1 MSKFMKLRLNRILMC
16 KLKLN
21 KIILI
26 FLLSL
31 FYCQLFSQKALSL
44 NEVKN
49 EANRYFE
56 NGEFTKAYKPYTQ
69 LVANYPKE
77 PEYNYRLGVC
87 MIYCEPD
94 KKKCITYLKTA
105 SKNSEESPK
114 DVKFYLGKAY
124 HINYLFDEAIKCY
137 SEYKLIGTSVQQKK
151 LQVDQEIKACEN
163 GKRLLSNM
171 TDLVVQSKKQLNE
184 LDYFRSYDLKSIG
197 GKLLIKP
204 DEFKTSADKKKKEK
218 SILFLP
224 KGSNT
229 IYYSSYGDN
238 PLDGKDIYTSTKQ
251 ADNSFSKGE
260 KVSGINTEFDEDY
273 PFLHPDGKTLYF
285 ASKGFNSMGGYD
297 IFKSVYDEENKI
309 WGNPKN
315 MEFPINSPDDDF
327 LFVTDSAET
336 TAYFSTGRQSP
347 PGKIDVL
354 KINTKRRPLDVLV
367 IKGNLFK
374 ESKDQFLSGK
384 IFIKN
389 IETQDSIGTFKTSD
403 SGDYLFDL
411 PNGAKLLFTVETP
424 GLNTQSD
431 TVNLPLATTSKP
443 YRQTISYLE
452 DKLVITNFFDE
463 SSSDDNYIQYLK
475 VIEKKAK
482 LDVNESTKVFDELI
496 VNSSK
501 KEVKENSKVIETK
514 VDKKNIES
522 PSVSNRELVLM
533 NKQDTEEARKE
544 YKELKQDADEAKQ
557 IGNELIV
564 TAENL
569 ITKMNELITSDE
581 TIEDIEIRNDSIKIH
596 ETKRNDALKQ
606 KKMAN
611 KLLAYSEALTKD
623 SKIKEKEA
631 ELNEQY
637 TNELEKI
644 NTNNNNSEGIIKL
657 ENLQKE
663 ITKISKQE
671 KISENFYA
679 DVKDKIEE
687 KENSLS
693 SIEKINNLTKQN
705 LTDVK
710 QSILENESVLSK
722 TRKKSIKAELNKK
735 IEDLK
740 DEEIVLEKELSN
752 NEAEITK
759 LNTELV
765 DKRNELELSVKI
777 KSENIALTITTQP
790 VSDQAP
796 IVNNIKENQAVT
808 TQTVSDQT
816 PIVNNITDNQAVAT
830 QTISENITTNKENEK
845 EGNSIKEENKN
856 QEPIKEKEEIAINNK
871 QLENIPKNEKIE
883 EKTSQNSL
891 FITAKSNNTKEL
903 NKNLEDLTR
912 KLSIIDSD
920 NNNLNNYQNEK
931 AIQLKNDADKTLSE
945 SKFKQNILKDL
956 IIKSKATIDSLKSNP
971 NIELNYE
978 TNQDNIK
985 SLIAENKS
993 NEYETNEAKILNDEA
1008 DSLYRDNQVLKEDVK
1023 LESDSSALETLTK
1036 RIKENENEIIIK
1048 QNEAIAVLQKSNSEY
1063 QLIKSPDSTF
1073 SIINNIIQEINKNT
1087 NELLTLR
1094 ISAYQKQ
1101 IQANT
1106 EEINQLNLNIKN
1118 NEILINKKTNLKTKY
1133 ILINSKIDLINKQ
1146 IDEIKLN
1153 TSQETTLDS
1162 IFNIIKTQKIA
1173 ITELLNINDSIK
1185 ELNNTNIKITKNNIN
1200 KPNTEKK
1207 NKPVEKIKAKKES
1220 DEITIKSDKTA
1231 ITIKKLNEKDTTSEQ
1246 LIALFNSADN
1256 NNDVL
1261 NESGQTSINELNVL
1275 IAESIIL
1282 KKQLN
1287 SNSNKTLYNPREYLF
1302 KSDSLDLI
1310 FDSIIKLSNNLK
1322 VEAEEKDENEKQALI
1337 TKSNELDSLAS
1348 LIKVEATKYNDLAK
1362 DTLSSAIND
1371 SIQNKLEINKESQ
1384 IIAIINLINALNIQ
1398 FDISK
1403 NLIPYN
1409 LSSELNAQKE
1419 FAFNLNKE
1427 SKQIV
1432 ESLKN
1437 ITDNELKLKQLTLS
1451 SKLSNQAIIELN
1463 ELLPFIKKSIP
1474 NNNFA
1479 VNTQT
1484 IDALPKQETK
1494 KETKK
1499 EKIIQKKESITI
1511 EGLEIKNE
1519 AAYNN
1524 ENPIPLN
1531 AKLNDGLLYRVQIGA
1546 FKMLIKNN
1554 SFSGLSPINAEKT
1567 GNGYYRYTAGNYSEY
1582 NTANNVKNELRKIG
1596 YRDAY
1601 VVCYYNGKRVSRS
1614 ESLSISKTNENTDIV
1629 ANQTSSL
1636 IVNTPELN
1644 KINGLLFTIQIGL
1657 YNKQINGETIL
1668 NLKPIYSDMAPNGL
1682 YRYTAGIYNNID
1694 NILKDRKRVADE
1706 IGIKDAFIS
1715 AYLNGKRITFNE
1727 AKERQKND
1735 LNIKMEDEKPIEFS
1749 NQTQNNLSLN
1759 NESQTSISSVT
1770 NNIKPFTNNVTSYPN
1785 PTIENG
1791 VKLNEDGYSFKV
1803 QIGAFKKQ
1811 VPNEIVAKYL
1821 TIKIWPVE
1829 YKVINSLFIYNI
1841 GNFTEAKNAETLK
1854 NEAIRLGIADAF
1866 ITVYKD
1872 GKKVY
1877 GAEATNM
1884 MIR

>member
-1 MSKFMKLRLNRILMC
+1 MKLMLNNLLMY

-56 NGEFTKAYKPYTQ
+56 DGEFTKAYKPYTQ

-94 KKKCITYLKTA
+94 KKKCISYLKTA

-184 LDYFRSYDLKSIG
+184 QDYFRSYDLKSIG

-251 ADNSFSKGE
+251 ADNNYSKGE

-309 WGNPKN
+309 WGKPKN

-367 IKGNLFK
+367 IKGNFFK
-374 ESKDQFLSGK
+374 ESQDQFLNGK

-403 SGDYLFDL
+403 SGDYLIDL

-424 GLNTQSD
+424 GLKTQSD

-463 SSSDDNYIQYLK
+463 NSSDDNYIQYLK

-482 LDVNESTKVFDELI
+482 LDVNESTKVFDETI
-496 VNSSK
+496 VNNPK
-501 KEVKENSKVIETK
+501 KEVEENSKVIETK
-514 VDKKNIES
+514 IEKKKSEN
-522 PSVSNRELVLM
+522 PSVSNRELALLS
-533 NKQDTEEARKE
+533 KQDAEEARKE
-544 YKELKQDADEAKQ
+544 YKELKQDAEEAKQ

-564 TAENL
+564 TAEST
-569 ITKMNELITSDE
+569 ISKMNELIISDE
-581 TIEDIEIRNDSIKIH
+581 TIDDIEIRNDSIKLH
-596 ETKRNDALKQ
+596 ENKKNGALKQ
-606 KKMAN
+606 KEMAN
-611 KLLAYSEALTKD
+611 KLLTYSEALTKD

-637 TNELEKI
+637 SNELEKI
-644 NTNNNNSEGIIKL
+644 NTQNTDYILTKL

-663 ITKISKQE
+663 ISEISNKE
-671 KISENFYA
+671 KTSENFYA

-693 SIEKINNLTKQN
+693 SIEKINNLTEQN
-705 LTDVK
+705 LTEVK
-710 QSILENESVLSK
+710 QSIAENESVLSK
-722 TRKKSIKAELNKK
+722 TRKKSIKAELNQK

-740 DEEIVLEKELSN
+740 AEEIVLEKELSN

-777 KSENIALTITTQP
+777 KSENIALTITTQT

-796 IVNNIKENQAVT
+796 IVNNITDNQAVT

-816 PIVNNITDNQAVAT
+816 PIVNNLSDNQAVTT

-845 EGNSIKEENKN
+845 ENNSIKEENKN
-856 QEPIKEKEEIAINNK
+856 QEPIKEKEEISINNK

-883 EKTSQNSL
+883 EKTNQNSL
-891 FITAKSNNTKEL
+891 FITANSNNTKEL

-920 NNNLNNYQNEK
+920 NDNLTNYQNEK
-931 AIQLKNDADKTLSE
+931 AIQLKTDADKTLSE

-956 IIKSKATIDSLKSNP
+956 IIKSKATIDSLMSNP

-993 NEYETNEAKILNDEA
+993 NEFETNEAKILNDEA
-1008 DSLYRDNQVLKEDVK
+1008 DSLYREIQVLKDEIK
-1023 LESDSSALETLTK
+1023 LESDSSVLETLTK
-1036 RIKENENEIIIK
+1036 RIKEKENEIIIK

-1087 NELLTLR
+1087 NELLSLR
-1094 ISAYQKQ
+1094 INGYQKQ
-1101 IQANT
+1101 IEANT
-1106 EEINQLNLNIKN
+1106 EEINQLNLNIKT
-1118 NEILINKKTNLKTKY
+1118 NEVLINKKTNIKNKY
-1133 ILINSKIDLINKQ
+1133 ILINTKIDLINKQ

-1162 IFNIIKTQKIA
+1162 ILNIIKTQNIT
-1173 ITELLNINDSIK
+1173 ITELLDINDSIK

-1200 KPNTEKK
+1200 KPNAEK
-1207 NKPVEKIKAKKES
+1207 NNIPVEKIEAKKES
-1220 DEITIKSDKTA
+1220 DKISIKTDKTS
-1231 ITIKKLNEKDTTSEQ
+1231 ITIKKLTQKDTTSEQ

-1256 NNDVL
+1256 NNEVL

-1275 IAESIIL
+1275 LAESIIL

-1287 SNSNKTLYNPREYLF
+1287 SNSNKVIYNPRQYLF
-1302 KSDSLDLI
+1302 KSDSLNLI

-1348 LIKVEATKYNDLAK
+1348 LIKIEATKYNDLAN
-1362 DTLSSAIND
+1362 DTLSLAIND
-1371 SIQNKLEINKESQ
+1371 SIQNKLEINKASQ
-1384 IIAIINLINALNIQ
+1384 ITAIINLINVLNIQ

-1419 FAFNLNKE
+1419 FATNLNKE
-1427 SKQIV
+1427 SKQIL

-1437 ITDNELKLKQLTLS
+1437 ITDSELKLKQLTLS
-1451 SKLSNQAIIELN
+1451 AKLSNQALIELN
-1463 ELLPFIKKSIP
+1463 ELLPFIKKTIP
-1474 NNNFA
+1474 NNNIA

-1484 IDALPKQETK
+1484 IEALPKQETK
-1494 KETKK
+1494 EETKK

-1519 AAYNN
+1519 TAYNN
-1524 ENPIPLN
+1524 DNPIPLN

-1567 GNGYYRYTAGNYSEY
+1567 GNGYYRYTAGNYNEY
-1582 NTANNVKNELRKIG
+1582 NTANTVKNELRKIG

-1636 IVNTPELN
+1636 IVNTPENKKELT

-1657 YNKQINGETIL
+1657 YNKQINGESIL

-1715 AYLNGKRITFNE
+1715 AYLNGKRISFNE
-1727 AKERQKND
+1727 GKERQKND
-1735 LNIKMEDEKPIEFS
+1735 LNIKMEDEKPIEFP
-1749 NQTQNNLSLN
+1749 NLIQNNLSLN
-1759 NESQTSISSVT
+1759 NESQTSISTVT
-1770 NNIKPFTNNVTSYPN
+1770 NNIKPFTNNVNTYPI

-1803 QIGAFKKQ
+1803 QIGAFRKQ

-1854 NEAIRLGIADAF
+1854 NEAIRLGITDAF

>member
-1 MSKFMKLRLNRILMC
+1 MKLRLSNLLMY

-21 KIILI
+21 KNILF

-49 EANRYFE
+49 EADRYFE
-56 NGEFTKAYKPYTQ
+56 DGEFTKAYKPYTQ
-69 LVANYPKE
+69 LVANYPKD

-94 KKKCITYLKTA
+94 KKKCISYLKTA

-309 WGNPKN
+309 WGKPKN

-354 KINTKRRPLDVLV
+354 KINTKRIPIDVLV

-374 ESKDQFLSGK
+374 ESKDQLLKGK

-389 IETQDSIGTFKTSD
+389 IDTQDSIGTFKTSD
-403 SGDYLFDL
+403 SGDYLIDL

-452 DKLVITNFFDE
+452 GKLVITNFFDE
-463 SSSDDNYIQYLK
+463 NSSDDNYIQYLK

-482 LDVNESTKVFDELI
+482 LDVNESTKVFNESI
-496 VNSSK
+496 VNSPK
-501 KEVKENSKVIETK
+501 KELDENSKVIETK
-514 VDKKNIES
+514 IDKKNIEN
-522 PSVSNRELVLM
+522 PGVSNRELVLM
-533 NKQDTEEARKE
+533 NKQDAEEARKE

-564 TAENL
+564 TAENS

-581 TIEDIEIRNDSIKIH
+581 TIEDTEIRNDSIKKH

-606 KKMAN
+606 KEMAN
-611 KLLAYSEALTKD
+611 KLLYYSEALTKD

-637 TNELEKI
+637 ANELEKI
-644 NTNNNNSEGIIKL
+644 NTNNNNESITKL
-657 ENLQKE
+657 ESLQKE
-663 ITKISKQE
+663 ITEISKQE

-722 TRKKSIKAELNKK
+722 TRKKSIKAELNQK

-740 DEEIVLEKELSN
+740 AEEIVLEKELSN
-752 NEAEITK
+752 NEAEIIK

-777 KSENIALTITTQP
+777 KSEKIALTITTQT
-790 VSDQAP
+790 VSEQAP
-796 IVNNIKENQAVT
+796 IVNNISDNQAVT
-808 TQTVSDQT
+808 TQTISDQT

-891 FITAKSNNTKEL
+891 FITANSDNTKEL

-920 NNNLNNYQNEK
+920 NDNLTNYQNEK

-956 IIKSKATIDSLKSNP
+956 IIISKATIDSLMSNP

-985 SLIAENKS
+985 SIIAENKS
-993 NEYETNEAKILNDEA
+993 NEFETNEAKILNDEA
-1008 DSLYRDNQVLKEDVK
+1008 DSLYREIQILKEDIK
-1023 LESDSSALETLTK
+1023 LESDSSASETLTK
-1036 RIKENENEIIIK
+1036 RIKEKENEIIIK

-1087 NELLTLR
+1087 NELLSLR

-1101 IQANT
+1101 IEANT

-1133 ILINSKIDLINKQ
+1133 ILINTKIDLINKQ

-1153 TSQETTLDS
+1153 TSQETTIDS
-1162 IFNIIKTQKIA
+1162 IVNIIKNQKNA

-1207 NKPVEKIKAKKES
+1207 NKPVEKIESKKES
-1220 DEITIKSDKTA
+1220 DEITIKSDKTS

-1256 NNDVL
+1256 NNEVL

-1275 IAESIIL
+1275 LAESIIL

-1302 KSDSLDLI
+1302 KSDSLNLI

-1322 VEAEEKDENEKQALI
+1322 VEAEEKDENEKEALI

-1348 LIKVEATKYNDLAK
+1348 LIKIEVTKYNDLAK
-1362 DTLSSAIND
+1362 DTLSLDINN

-1384 IIAIINLINALNIQ
+1384 IIAIINLINSLNIQ

-1419 FAFNLNKE
+1419 FATNLNKE
-1427 SKQIV
+1427 SKQIL

-1437 ITDNELKLKQLTLS
+1437 ITDNEVKLKQLTLS
-1451 SKLSNQAIIELN
+1451 SKLSNQALIELN
-1463 ELLPFIKKSIP
+1463 ELLPFIKKTIP
-1474 NNNFA
+1474 NNNIA

-1484 IDALPKQETK
+1484 IEALPKQETI

-1546 FKMLIKNN
+1546 FKMLIANN

-1601 VVCYYNGKRVSRS
+1601 VVCYYNGKRVSKS
-1614 ESLSISKTNENTDIV
+1614 ESLSISKTNENTEIV
-1629 ANQTSSL
+1629 TNQTNSL
-1636 IVNTPELN
+1636 IINTPEIKKELN

-1657 YNKQINGETIL
+1657 YNKQINGESIL
-1668 NLKPIYSDMAPNGL
+1668 NLKPIYSEMAPNGL

-1694 NILKDRKRVADE
+1694 NILKDRKRIADE

-1735 LNIKMEDEKPIEFS
+1735 LNIKMEDEKPIEFP
-1749 NQTQNNLSLN
+1749 NQTQNNLSIN
-1759 NESQTSISSVT
+1759 NESQTSISTVT

-1803 QIGAFKKQ
+1803 QIGAFRKQ

-1841 GNFTEAKNAETLK
+1841 GNFSEAKNAETLK
-1854 NEAIRLGIADAF
+1854 NEAIRLGITDAF

-1877 GAEATNM
+1877 GAEAANM

>member
-56 NGEFTKAYKPYTQ
+56 DGEFTKAYKPYTQ
-69 LVANYPKE
+69 LVANYPKD

-94 KKKCITYLKTA
+94 KKKCISYLKTA

-309 WGNPKN
+309 WGKPKN

-354 KINTKRRPLDVLV
+354 KINTKRIPIDVLV

-374 ESKDQFLSGK
+374 ESKDQLLNGK

-403 SGDYLFDL
+403 RGDYLIDL

-452 DKLVITNFFDE
+452 GKLVITNFFDE
-463 SSSDDNYIQYLK
+463 NSSDDDYIQYLK

-482 LDVNESTKVFDELI
+482 LDVNESTKVFDESI
-496 VNSSK
+496 VNSPK
-501 KEVKENSKVIETK
+501 KEVEENSKVIETK
-514 VDKKNIES
+514 LDKKNIES

-533 NKQDTEEARKE
+533 NKQDAEEARKE

-581 TIEDIEIRNDSIKIH
+581 TIEDIEIRNDSIKRH

-606 KKMAN
+606 KEMAN

-644 NTNNNNSEGIIKL
+644 NTNNNNEGIIKL

-663 ITKISKQE
+663 ITEISKQE

-752 NEAEITK
+752 NEEEITK

-777 KSENIALTITTQP
+777 KSENIVLTITTQT

-796 IVNNIKENQAVT
+796 IVNNIKDNQAVT

-816 PIVNNITDNQAVAT
+816 PIVNNITDNQALAT

-891 FITAKSNNTKEL
+891 FITANSNNTKEL

-931 AIQLKNDADKTLSE
+931 AIQLKNDADKTLNE

-993 NEYETNEAKILNDEA
+993 NELEANEAKILNDEA
-1008 DSLYRDNQVLKEDVK
+1008 DSLYREIQVLKEDVK

-1101 IQANT
+1101 IEANT

-1256 NNDVL
+1256 NNEVL

-1302 KSDSLDLI
+1302 KSDSLNLI

-1362 DTLSSAIND
+1362 DTLSLAIND

-1384 IIAIINLINALNIQ
+1384 ITAIINLINALNIQ

-1463 ELLPFIKKSIP
+1463 ELLPFIKKTIP
-1474 NNNFA
+1474 NNNIA
-1479 VNTQT
+1479 VNTNT
-1484 IDALPKQETK
+1484 IETLPK

-1854 NEAIRLGIADAF
+1854 NEAIRLGITDAF

>member
-1 MSKFMKLRLNRILMC
+1 MKLRLSNLLMY

-21 KIILI
+21 KNILF

-49 EANRYFE
+49 EADRYFE
-56 NGEFTKAYKPYTQ
+56 DGEFTKAYKPYTQ
-69 LVANYPKE
+69 LVANYPKD

-94 KKKCITYLKTA
+94 KKKCISYLKTA

-309 WGNPKN
+309 WGKPKN

-354 KINTKRRPLDVLV
+354 KINTKRIPIDVLV

-374 ESKDQFLSGK
+374 ESKDQLLKGK

-389 IETQDSIGTFKTSD
+389 IDTQDSIGTFKTSD
-403 SGDYLFDL
+403 SGDYLIDL

-452 DKLVITNFFDE
+452 GKLVITNFFDE
-463 SSSDDNYIQYLK
+463 NSSDDNYIQYLK

-482 LDVNESTKVFDELI
+482 LDVNESTKVFNESI
-496 VNSSK
+496 VNSPK
-501 KEVKENSKVIETK
+501 KELDENSKVIETK
-514 VDKKNIES
+514 IDKKNIEN
-522 PSVSNRELVLM
+522 PGVSNRELVLM
-533 NKQDTEEARKE
+533 NKQDAEEARKE

-564 TAENL
+564 TAENS

-581 TIEDIEIRNDSIKIH
+581 TIEDTEIRNDSIKKH

-606 KKMAN
+606 KEMAN
-611 KLLAYSEALTKD
+611 KLLYYSEALTKD

-637 TNELEKI
+637 ANELEKI
-644 NTNNNNSEGIIKL
+644 NTNNNNESITKL
-657 ENLQKE
+657 ESLQKE
-663 ITKISKQE
+663 ITEISKQE

-722 TRKKSIKAELNKK
+722 TRKKSIKAELNQK

-740 DEEIVLEKELSN
+740 AEEIVLEKELSN
-752 NEAEITK
+752 NEAEIIK

-777 KSENIALTITTQP
+777 KSEKIALTITTQT
-790 VSDQAP
+790 VSEQAP
-796 IVNNIKENQAVT
+796 IVNNISDNQAVT
-808 TQTVSDQT
+808 TQTISDQT

-891 FITAKSNNTKEL
+891 FITANSDNTKEL

-920 NNNLNNYQNEK
+920 NDNLTNYQNEK

-956 IIKSKATIDSLKSNP
+956 IIISKATIDSLMSNP

-985 SLIAENKS
+985 SIIAENKS
-993 NEYETNEAKILNDEA
+993 NEFETNEAKILNDEA
-1008 DSLYRDNQVLKEDVK
+1008 DSLYREIQILKEDIK
-1023 LESDSSALETLTK
+1023 LESDSSASETLTK
-1036 RIKENENEIIIK
+1036 RIKEKENEIIIK

-1087 NELLTLR
+1087 NELLSLR

-1101 IQANT
+1101 IEANT

-1133 ILINSKIDLINKQ
+1133 ILINTKIDLINKQ

-1153 TSQETTLDS
+1153 TSQETTIDS
-1162 IFNIIKTQKIA
+1162 IVNIIKNQKNA

-1207 NKPVEKIKAKKES
+1207 NKPVEKIESKKES
-1220 DEITIKSDKTA
+1220 DEITIKSDKTS

-1256 NNDVL
+1256 NNEVL

-1275 IAESIIL
+1275 LAESIIL

-1302 KSDSLDLI
+1302 KSDSLNLI

-1322 VEAEEKDENEKQALI
+1322 VEAEEKDENEKEALI

-1348 LIKVEATKYNDLAK
+1348 LIKIEVTKYNDLAK
-1362 DTLSSAIND
+1362 DTLSLDINN

-1384 IIAIINLINALNIQ
+1384 IIAIINLINSLNIQ

-1419 FAFNLNKE
+1419 FANNLNKE
-1427 SKQIV
+1427 SKQIL

-1437 ITDNELKLKQLTLS
+1437 ITDNEVKLKQLTLS
-1451 SKLSNQAIIELN
+1451 SKLSNQALIELN
-1463 ELLPFIKKSIP
+1463 ELLPFIKKTIP
-1474 NNNFA
+1474 NNNIA

-1484 IDALPKQETK
+1484 IEALPKQETI

-1546 FKMLIKNN
+1546 FKMLIANN

-1601 VVCYYNGKRVSRS
+1601 VVCYYNGKRVSKS
-1614 ESLSISKTNENTDIV
+1614 ESLSISKTNENTEIV
-1629 ANQTSSL
+1629 TNQTNSL
-1636 IVNTPELN
+1636 IINTPEIKKELN

-1657 YNKQINGETIL
+1657 YNKQINGESIL
-1668 NLKPIYSDMAPNGL
+1668 NLKPIYSEMAPNGL

-1694 NILKDRKRVADE
+1694 NILKDRKRIADE

-1735 LNIKMEDEKPIEFS
+1735 LNIKMEDEKPIEFP
-1749 NQTQNNLSLN
+1749 NQTQNNLSIN
-1759 NESQTSISSVT
+1759 NESQTSISTVT

-1803 QIGAFKKQ
+1803 QIGAFRKQ

-1841 GNFTEAKNAETLK
+1841 GNFSEAKNAETLK
-1854 NEAIRLGIADAF
+1854 NEAIRLGITDAF

-1877 GAEATNM
+1877 GAEAANM

>member
-1 MSKFMKLRLNRILMC
+1 MKLRLNRILMC

-56 NGEFTKAYKPYTQ
+56 DGEFTKAYKPYTQ
-69 LVANYPKE
+69 LVANYPKD

-94 KKKCITYLKTA
+94 KKKCISYLKTA

-309 WGNPKN
+309 WGKPKN

-354 KINTKRRPLDVLV
+354 KINTKRIPIDVLV

-374 ESKDQFLSGK
+374 ESKDQLLNGK

-389 IETQDSIGTFKTSD
+389 IETLDSIGTFKTSD
-403 SGDYLFDL
+403 SGDYLIDL

-452 DKLVITNFFDE
+452 GKLVITNFFDE
-463 SSSDDNYIQYLK
+463 NSSDDDYIQYLK

-482 LDVNESTKVFDELI
+482 LDVNESTKVFDESI
-496 VNSSK
+496 VNSPK
-501 KEVKENSKVIETK
+501 KEVEENSKVIETK
-514 VDKKNIES
+514 LDKKNIES

-533 NKQDTEEARKE
+533 NKQDAEEARKE

-581 TIEDIEIRNDSIKIH
+581 TIEDIEIRNDSIKRH

-606 KKMAN
+606 KEMAN

-644 NTNNNNSEGIIKL
+644 NTNNNNEGIIKL

-663 ITKISKQE
+663 ITEISKQE

-752 NEAEITK
+752 NEEEITK

-777 KSENIALTITTQP
+777 KSENIVLTITTQT

-796 IVNNIKENQAVT
+796 IVNNIKDNQAVT

-816 PIVNNITDNQAVAT
+816 PIVNNITDNQALAT

-891 FITAKSNNTKEL
+891 FITANSNNTKEL

-931 AIQLKNDADKTLSE
+931 AIQLKNDADKTLNE

-993 NEYETNEAKILNDEA
+993 NELEANEAKILNDEA
-1008 DSLYRDNQVLKEDVK
+1008 DSLYREIQVLKEDVK

-1101 IQANT
+1101 IEANT

-1256 NNDVL
+1256 NNEVL

-1302 KSDSLDLI
+1302 KSDSLNLI

-1362 DTLSSAIND
+1362 DTLSLAIND

-1384 IIAIINLINALNIQ
+1384 ITAIINLINALNIQ

-1463 ELLPFIKKSIP
+1463 ELLPFIKKTIP
-1474 NNNFA
+1474 NNNIA
-1479 VNTQT
+1479 VNTNT
-1484 IDALPKQETK
+1484 IETLPK

-1854 NEAIRLGIADAF
+1854 NEAIRLGITDAF

>member
-1 MSKFMKLRLNRILMC
+1 MKLRLSNLLMY

-21 KIILI
+21 KNILF

-49 EANRYFE
+49 EADRYFE
-56 NGEFTKAYKPYTQ
+56 DGEFTKAYKPYTQ
-69 LVANYPKE
+69 LVANYPKD

-94 KKKCITYLKTA
+94 KKKCISYLKTA

-309 WGNPKN
+309 WGKPKN

-354 KINTKRRPLDVLV
+354 KINTKRIPIDVLV

-374 ESKDQFLSGK
+374 ESKDQLLKGK

-389 IETQDSIGTFKTSD
+389 IDTQDSIGTFKTSD
-403 SGDYLFDL
+403 SGDYLIDL

-452 DKLVITNFFDE
+452 GKLVITNFFDE
-463 SSSDDNYIQYLK
+463 NSSDDNYIQYLK

-482 LDVNESTKVFDELI
+482 LDVNESTKVFNESI
-496 VNSSK
+496 VNSPK
-501 KEVKENSKVIETK
+501 KELDENSKVIETK
-514 VDKKNIES
+514 IDKKNIEN
-522 PSVSNRELVLM
+522 PGVSNRELVLM
-533 NKQDTEEARKE
+533 NKQDAEEARKE

-564 TAENL
+564 TAENS

-581 TIEDIEIRNDSIKIH
+581 TIEDTEIRNDSIKKH

-606 KKMAN
+606 KEMAN
-611 KLLAYSEALTKD
+611 KLLYYSEALTKD

-637 TNELEKI
+637 ANELEKI
-644 NTNNNNSEGIIKL
+644 NTNNNNESITKL
-657 ENLQKE
+657 ESLQKE
-663 ITKISKQE
+663 ITEISKQE

-722 TRKKSIKAELNKK
+722 TRKKSIKAELNQK

-740 DEEIVLEKELSN
+740 AEEIVLEKELSN
-752 NEAEITK
+752 NEAEIIK

-777 KSENIALTITTQP
+777 KSEKIALTITTQT
-790 VSDQAP
+790 VSEQAP
-796 IVNNIKENQAVT
+796 IVNNISDNQAVT
-808 TQTVSDQT
+808 TQTISDQT

-891 FITAKSNNTKEL
+891 FITANSDNTKEL

-920 NNNLNNYQNEK
+920 NDNLTNYQNEK

-956 IIKSKATIDSLKSNP
+956 IIISKATIDSLMSNP

-985 SLIAENKS
+985 SIIAENKS
-993 NEYETNEAKILNDEA
+993 NEFETNEAKILNDEA
-1008 DSLYRDNQVLKEDVK
+1008 DSLYREIQILKEDIK
-1023 LESDSSALETLTK
+1023 LESDSSASETLTK
-1036 RIKENENEIIIK
+1036 RIKEKENEIIIK

-1087 NELLTLR
+1087 NELLSLR

-1101 IQANT
+1101 IEANT
-1106 EEINQLNLNIKN
+1106 EEITQLNLNIKN

-1133 ILINSKIDLINKQ
+1133 ILINTKIDLINKQ

-1153 TSQETTLDS
+1153 TSQETTIDS
-1162 IFNIIKTQKIA
+1162 IVNIIKNQKNA

-1207 NKPVEKIKAKKES
+1207 NKPVEKIESKKES
-1220 DEITIKSDKTA
+1220 DEITIKSDKTS

-1256 NNDVL
+1256 NNEVL

-1275 IAESIIL
+1275 LAESIIL

-1302 KSDSLDLI
+1302 KSDSLNLI

-1322 VEAEEKDENEKQALI
+1322 VEAEEKDENEKEALI

-1348 LIKVEATKYNDLAK
+1348 LIKIEVTKYNDLAK
-1362 DTLSSAIND
+1362 DTLSLDINN

-1384 IIAIINLINALNIQ
+1384 IIAIINLINSLNIQ

-1419 FAFNLNKE
+1419 FATNLNKE
-1427 SKQIV
+1427 SKQIL

-1437 ITDNELKLKQLTLS
+1437 ITDNEVKLKQLTLS
-1451 SKLSNQAIIELN
+1451 SKLSNQALIELN
-1463 ELLPFIKKSIP
+1463 ELLPFIKKTIP
-1474 NNNFA
+1474 NNNIA

-1484 IDALPKQETK
+1484 IEALPKQETI

-1546 FKMLIKNN
+1546 FKMLIANN

-1601 VVCYYNGKRVSRS
+1601 VVCYYNGKRVSKS
-1614 ESLSISKTNENTDIV
+1614 ESLSISKTNENTEIV
-1629 ANQTSSL
+1629 TNQTNSL
-1636 IVNTPELN
+1636 IINTPEIKKELN

-1657 YNKQINGETIL
+1657 YNKQINGESIL
-1668 NLKPIYSDMAPNGL
+1668 NLKPIYSEMAPNGL

-1694 NILKDRKRVADE
+1694 NILKDRKRIADE

-1735 LNIKMEDEKPIEFS
+1735 LNIKMEDEKPIEFP
-1749 NQTQNNLSLN
+1749 NQTQNNLSIN
-1759 NESQTSISSVT
+1759 NESQTSISTVT

-1803 QIGAFKKQ
+1803 QIGAFRKQ

-1841 GNFTEAKNAETLK
+1841 GNFSEAKNAETLK
-1854 NEAIRLGIADAF
+1854 NEAIRLGITDAF

-1877 GAEATNM
+1877 GAEAANM

>member
-1 MSKFMKLRLNRILMC
+1 MKLRLNNLLMY

-56 NGEFTKAYKPYTQ
+56 DGEFTKAYKPYTQ

-94 KKKCITYLKTA
+94 KKKCISYLKTA

-184 LDYFRSYDLKSIG
+184 LDYFRSYDLNSIG

-251 ADNSFSKGE
+251 ADNSYSKGE

-309 WGNPKN
+309 WGKPKN

-354 KINTKRRPLDVLV
+354 KINTKRIPIDVLV

-374 ESKDQFLSGK
+374 ESKDQLLNGK

-403 SGDYLFDL
+403 SGDYLIDL

-452 DKLVITNFFDE
+452 GKLVITNFFDE
-463 SSSDDNYIQYLK
+463 NSSDDNYIQYLK

-482 LDVNESTKVFDELI
+482 LDVNEPTKVFDETI
-496 VNSSK
+496 VNSPK
-501 KEVKENSKVIETK
+501 KEVEENSKVIETK
-514 VDKKNIES
+514 IDKKNIEN
-522 PSVSNRELVLM
+522 PSVSNRELVLIS
-533 NKQDTEEARKE
+533 KQDAEEARKE

-564 TAENL
+564 TAESTL
-569 ITKMNELITSDE
+569 TKMNELITSDE
-581 TIEDIEIRNDSIKIH
+581 TIEDIEIRNDSIKKH
-596 ETKRNDALKQ
+596 ETKRKDALNQ
-606 KKMAN
+606 KEMAN
-611 KLLAYSEALTKD
+611 KLLYYSEALTKD

-631 ELNEQY
+631 ELNEKY
-637 TNELEKI
+637 SNELEKI
-644 NTNNNNSEGIIKL
+644 NTNNNNESITKL
-657 ENLQKE
+657 ESLQKE
-663 ITKISKQE
+663 IAEISKQE
-671 KISENFYA
+671 KTSENFYT
-679 DVKDKIEE
+679 DVKEKIEE

-693 SIEKINNLTKQN
+693 SIEKINNLTQQN
-705 LTDVK
+705 LTDLK
-710 QSILENESVLSK
+710 QSIAENESILSK
-722 TRKKSIKAELNKK
+722 TRKKSIKAELNQK

-740 DEEIVLEKELSN
+740 AEEIVLEKELSN

-777 KSENIALTITTQP
+777 KSENIALTITTQT

-796 IVNNIKENQAVT
+796 IVNNITDNQAVT
-808 TQTVSDQT
+808 TQTVSDQS
-816 PIVNNITDNQAVAT
+816 PIVNNLSDNQAVTT

-845 EGNSIKEENKN
+845 EGDSIIENNKN
-856 QEPIKEKEEIAINNK
+856 QDPIKEKEEIALNNK

-883 EKTSQNSL
+883 ENTNQNSL
-891 FITAKSNNTKEL
+891 FITANSNNTKEL
-903 NKNLEDLTR
+903 NKNLEELTR

-920 NNNLNNYQNEK
+920 NDNLNNYQNEK
-931 AIQLKNDADKTLSE
+931 AIQLKTDADKTLSE

-956 IIKSKATIDSLKSNP
+956 IIKSKATIDSLMSNP

-985 SLIAENKS
+985 SLIAENRS
-993 NEYETNEAKILNDEA
+993 NEFETNEAKILNDEA
-1008 DSLYRDNQVLKEDVK
+1008 DSLYREIQILKEDVK

-1048 QNEAIAVLQKSNSEY
+1048 QNETIAVLQKSNSEY

-1087 NELLTLR
+1087 NELLSLR

-1101 IQANT
+1101 IEANT

-1133 ILINSKIDLINKQ
+1133 ILINTKIDLINKQ

-1162 IFNIIKTQKIA
+1162 IVKIIKTQNIA

-1207 NKPVEKIKAKKES
+1207 NIPVEKIEAEKES
-1220 DEITIKSDKTA
+1220 DKITIKTDKTSIA
-1231 ITIKKLNEKDTTSEQ
+1231 IKKLTEKDTTSEQ

-1256 NNDVL
+1256 NNEVL

-1275 IAESIIL
+1275 LAESIIL

-1287 SNSNKTLYNPREYLF
+1287 SNSNKVIYNPRQYLF
-1302 KSDSLDLI
+1302 KSDSLNLI

-1348 LIKVEATKYNDLAK
+1348 LIKIEATKYNDLAN
-1362 DTLSSAIND
+1362 DTLSLAIND
-1371 SIQNKLEINKESQ
+1371 SIQNKLEINNASQ
-1384 IIAIINLINALNIQ
+1384 ITAIINLINTLNIQ

-1419 FAFNLNKE
+1419 FATNLNKE
-1427 SKQIV
+1427 SKQIL

-1437 ITDNELKLKQLTLS
+1437 ITDDELKLKQLTLS
-1451 SKLSNQAIIELN
+1451 AKLSNQALIELN
-1463 ELLPFIKKSIP
+1463 ELLPFIKKTIP
-1474 NNNFA
+1474 NNNIA

-1484 IDALPKQETK
+1484 IETLPKQETK
-1494 KETKK
+1494 KEKT
-1499 EKIIQKKESITI
+1499 IQKKESITI

-1519 AAYNN
+1519 AAYTN

-1531 AKLNDGLLYRVQIGA
+1531 AKFNDGLLYRVQIGA
-1546 FKMLIKNN
+1546 FKILIANN
-1554 SFSGLSPINAEKT
+1554 SFSGLRPINAEKT

-1582 NTANNVKNELRKIG
+1582 NTANTVKNELRKIG
-1596 YRDAY
+1596 YRDSY
-1601 VVCYYNGKRVSRS
+1601 VIC
-1614 ESLSISKTNENTDIV
+1614 
-1629 ANQTSSL
+1629 
-1636 IVNTPELN
+1636 
-1644 KINGLLFTIQIGL
+1644 
-1657 YNKQINGETIL
+1657 
-1668 NLKPIYSDMAPNGL
+1668 
-1682 YRYTAGIYNNID
+1682 
-1694 NILKDRKRVADE
+1694 
-1706 IGIKDAFIS
+1706 
-1715 AYLNGKRITFNE
+1715 
-1727 AKERQKND
+1727 
-1735 LNIKMEDEKPIEFS
+1735 
-1749 NQTQNNLSLN
+1749 
-1759 NESQTSISSVT
+1759 
-1770 NNIKPFTNNVTSYPN
+1770 
-1785 PTIENG
+1785 
-1791 VKLNEDGYSFKV
+1791 
-1803 QIGAFKKQ
+1803 
-1811 VPNEIVAKYL
+1811 
-1821 TIKIWPVE
+1821 
-1829 YKVINSLFIYNI
+1829 
-1841 GNFTEAKNAETLK
+1841 
-1854 NEAIRLGIADAF
+1854 
-1866 ITVYKD
+1866 
-1872 GKKVY
+1872 
-1877 GAEATNM
+1877 
-1884 MIR
+1884 

>member
-1 MSKFMKLRLNRILMC
+1 MKLRLNNLLIC
-16 KLKLN
+16 ELKLN
-21 KIILI
+21 KNILL

-31 FYCQLFSQKALSL
+31 LYCQIFAQKALSL

-49 EANRYFE
+49 EADRYFE
-56 NGEFTKAYKPYTQ
+56 DGEFTKAYKPYTQ
-69 LVANYPKE
+69 LVANYPKD

-94 KKKCITYLKTA
+94 KKKCISYLKTA

-124 HINYLFDEAIKCY
+124 HINYLFDQAIKCY

-251 ADNSFSKGE
+251 ADNTYSKGE

-309 WGNPKN
+309 WGKPKN

-354 KINTKRRPLDVLV
+354 KINTKRIPIDVLV

-374 ESKDQFLSGK
+374 ESKDQLLNGK

-403 SGDYLFDL
+403 SGDYLIDL

-452 DKLVITNFFDE
+452 GKLVITNFFDE
-463 SSSDDNYIQYLK
+463 NSSDDNYIQYLK

-482 LDVNESTKVFDELI
+482 LDVNEPTKVFDETI
-496 VNSSK
+496 VNSPK
-501 KEVKENSKVIETK
+501 KEVEENSKVIETK
-514 VDKKNIES
+514 IDKKNIEN
-522 PSVSNRELVLM
+522 PSVSNRELVLIS
-533 NKQDTEEARKE
+533 KQDAEEARKE

-564 TAENL
+564 TAESTL
-569 ITKMNELITSDE
+569 TKMNELITSDE
-581 TIEDIEIRNDSIKIH
+581 TIEDIEIRNDSIKKH

-606 KKMAN
+606 KEMAN

-631 ELNEQY
+631 ELNEKY
-637 TNELEKI
+637 SNELEKI
-644 NTNNNNSEGIIKL
+644 NTNNNNESITKL
-657 ENLQKE
+657 ESLQKE
-663 ITKISKQE
+663 IAEISKQE
-671 KISENFYA
+671 KTSENFYT
-679 DVKDKIEE
+679 DVKEKIEE

-693 SIEKINNLTKQN
+693 SIEKINNLTQQN
-705 LTDVK
+705 LTDLK
-710 QSILENESVLSK
+710 QSIAENESILSK
-722 TRKKSIKAELNKK
+722 TRKKSIKAELNQK

-740 DEEIVLEKELSN
+740 AEEIVLEKELSN

-777 KSENIALTITTQP
+777 KSENIALTITTQT

-796 IVNNIKENQAVT
+796 IVNNITDNQAVT

-816 PIVNNITDNQAVAT
+816 PIVNNLSDNQAVTT

-845 EGNSIKEENKN
+845 EGDSIKEENNN
-856 QEPIKEKEEIAINNK
+856 QESIKEKEEIALNNK

-883 EKTSQNSL
+883 ENTNQNSL
-891 FITAKSNNTKEL
+891 FITANSNNTKEL
-903 NKNLEDLTR
+903 NKNLEELTR

-920 NNNLNNYQNEK
+920 NDNLNNYQNEK
-931 AIQLKNDADKTLSE
+931 AIQLKTDADKTLSE

-956 IIKSKATIDSLKSNP
+956 IIKSKATIDSLMSNP

-993 NEYETNEAKILNDEA
+993 NEFETNEAKILNDEA
-1008 DSLYRDNQVLKEDVK
+1008 DSLYREIQILKEDIK
-1023 LESDSSALETLTK
+1023 LESDSSSLETLTK
-1036 RIKENENEIIIK
+1036 RIKEKENEIIIK
-1048 QNEAIAVLQKSNSEY
+1048 QNETIAVLQKSNSEY

-1087 NELLTLR
+1087 NELLSLR

-1101 IQANT
+1101 IEANT

-1133 ILINSKIDLINKQ
+1133 ILINTKIDLINKQ

-1162 IFNIIKTQKIA
+1162 IVKIIKTQNIA

-1200 KPNTEKK
+1200 KSNTEKK
-1207 NKPVEKIKAKKES
+1207 NIPVEKIEAEKES
-1220 DEITIKSDKTA
+1220 DKITIKTDKTSIA
-1231 ITIKKLNEKDTTSEQ
+1231 IKKLTEKDTTSEQ

-1256 NNDVL
+1256 NNEVL

-1275 IAESIIL
+1275 LAESIIL

-1287 SNSNKTLYNPREYLF
+1287 SNSNKVIYNPRQYLF
-1302 KSDSLDLI
+1302 KSDSLNLI

-1348 LIKVEATKYNDLAK
+1348 LIKIEATKYNDLAN
-1362 DTLSSAIND
+1362 DTLSLAIND
-1371 SIQNKLEINKESQ
+1371 SIQNKLEINNASQ
-1384 IIAIINLINALNIQ
+1384 ITAIINLINTLNIQ

-1419 FAFNLNKE
+1419 FATNLNKE
-1427 SKQIV
+1427 SKQIL

-1437 ITDNELKLKQLTLS
+1437 ITDDELKLKQLTLS
-1451 SKLSNQAIIELN
+1451 AKLSNQALIELN
-1463 ELLPFIKKSIP
+1463 ELLPFIKKTIP
-1474 NNNFA
+1474 NNNIA

-1484 IDALPKQETK
+1484 IETLPKQETK
-1494 KETKK
+1494 KEKT
-1499 EKIIQKKESITI
+1499 IQKKESITI

-1531 AKLNDGLLYRVQIGA
+1531 AKFNDGLLYRVQIGA
-1546 FKMLIKNN
+1546 FKILIANN

-1582 NTANNVKNELRKIG
+1582 NTANTVKNELRKIG

-1601 VVCYYNGKRVSRS
+1601 VICYYNGKRISRS
-1614 ESLSISKTNENTDIV
+1614 ESLSILKTNENTEII
-1629 ANQTSSL
+1629 ANQTTSL

-1657 YNKQINGETIL
+1657 YNKQINGESIL

-1694 NILKDRKRVADE
+1694 KILKDRKRVADE

-1735 LNIKMEDEKPIEFS
+1735 LNIKMEDEKPIEFP
-1749 NQTQNNLSLN
+1749 NQTENNLSLN
-1759 NESQTSISSVT
+1759 NESQTSISTAT
-1770 NNIKPFTNNVTSYPN
+1770 NNIKPFTNNINTYPN

-1854 NEAIRLGIADAF
+1854 NEAIRLGITDAF

-1884 MIR
+1884 LIR

>member
-1 MSKFMKLRLNRILMC
+1 MKLRLNNLLMY

-56 NGEFTKAYKPYTQ
+56 DGEFTKAYKPYTQ

-94 KKKCITYLKTA
+94 KKKCISYLKTA

-184 LDYFRSYDLKSIG
+184 LDYFRSYDLNSIG

-251 ADNSFSKGE
+251 ADNSYSKGE

-309 WGNPKN
+309 WGKPKN

-354 KINTKRRPLDVLV
+354 KINTKRIPIDVLV

-374 ESKDQFLSGK
+374 ESKDQLLNGK

-403 SGDYLFDL
+403 SGDYLIDL

-452 DKLVITNFFDE
+452 GKLVITNFFDE
-463 SSSDDNYIQYLK
+463 NSSDDNYIQYLK

-482 LDVNESTKVFDELI
+482 LDVNEPTKVFDETI
-496 VNSSK
+496 VNSPK
-501 KEVKENSKVIETK
+501 KEVEENSKVIETK
-514 VDKKNIES
+514 IDKKNIEN
-522 PSVSNRELVLM
+522 PSVSNRELVLIS
-533 NKQDTEEARKE
+533 KQDAEEARKE

-564 TAENL
+564 TAESTL
-569 ITKMNELITSDE
+569 TKMNELITSDE
-581 TIEDIEIRNDSIKIH
+581 TIEDIEIRNDSIKKH
-596 ETKRNDALKQ
+596 ETKRKDALNQ
-606 KKMAN
+606 KEMAN

-631 ELNEQY
+631 ELNEKY
-637 TNELEKI
+637 SNELEKI
-644 NTNNNNSEGIIKL
+644 NTNNNNESITKL
-657 ENLQKE
+657 ESLQKE
-663 ITKISKQE
+663 IAEISKQE
-671 KISENFYA
+671 KTSENFYT
-679 DVKDKIEE
+679 DIKEKIEE

-693 SIEKINNLTKQN
+693 SIEKINNLTQQN
-705 LTDVK
+705 LTDLK
-710 QSILENESVLSK
+710 QSIAENESILSK
-722 TRKKSIKAELNKK
+722 TRKKSIKAELNQK

-740 DEEIVLEKELSN
+740 AEEIVLEKELSN

-777 KSENIALTITTQP
+777 KSENIALTITTQT

-796 IVNNIKENQAVT
+796 IVNNITDNQAVT
-808 TQTVSDQT
+808 TQTVSDQS
-816 PIVNNITDNQAVAT
+816 PIVNNLSDNQAVTT

-845 EGNSIKEENKN
+845 EGDSIKEENNN
-856 QEPIKEKEEIAINNK
+856 QESIKEKEEIALNNK

-883 EKTSQNSL
+883 ENTNQNSL
-891 FITAKSNNTKEL
+891 FITANSNNTKEL
-903 NKNLEDLTR
+903 NKNLEELTR

-920 NNNLNNYQNEK
+920 NDNLNNYQNEK
-931 AIQLKNDADKTLSE
+931 AIQLKTDADKTLSE

-956 IIKSKATIDSLKSNP
+956 IIKSKATIDSLMSNP

-993 NEYETNEAKILNDEA
+993 NEFETNEAKILNDEA
-1008 DSLYRDNQVLKEDVK
+1008 DSLYRDIQILKEDVK

-1036 RIKENENEIIIK
+1036 RIKEKENEIIIK
-1048 QNEAIAVLQKSNSEY
+1048 QNETIAVLQKSNSEY

-1087 NELLTLR
+1087 NELLSLR

-1101 IQANT
+1101 IEANT

-1133 ILINSKIDLINKQ
+1133 ILINTKIDLINKQ

-1162 IFNIIKTQKIA
+1162 IVKIIKTQNIA

-1207 NKPVEKIKAKKES
+1207 NIPVEKIEAEKES
-1220 DEITIKSDKTA
+1220 DKITIKTDKTSIA
-1231 ITIKKLNEKDTTSEQ
+1231 IKKLTEKDTTSEQ

-1256 NNDVL
+1256 NNEVL

-1275 IAESIIL
+1275 LAESIIL

-1287 SNSNKTLYNPREYLF
+1287 SNSNKVIYNPRQYLF
-1302 KSDSLDLI
+1302 KSDSLNLI

-1348 LIKVEATKYNDLAK
+1348 LIKIEATKYNDLAN
-1362 DTLSSAIND
+1362 DTLSLAIND
-1371 SIQNKLEINKESQ
+1371 SIQNKLEINNASQ
-1384 IIAIINLINALNIQ
+1384 ITAIINLINTLNIQ

-1419 FAFNLNKE
+1419 FATNLNKE
-1427 SKQIV
+1427 SKQIL

-1437 ITDNELKLKQLTLS
+1437 ITDSELKLKQLTLS
-1451 SKLSNQAIIELN
+1451 AKLSNQALIELN
-1463 ELLPFIKKSIP
+1463 ELLPFIKKTIP
-1474 NNNFA
+1474 NNNIA

-1484 IDALPKQETK
+1484 IETLPKQETK
-1494 KETKK
+1494 KEKT
-1499 EKIIQKKESITI
+1499 IQKKESITI

-1531 AKLNDGLLYRVQIGA
+1531 AKFNDGLLYRVQIGA
-1546 FKMLIKNN
+1546 FKILIANN

-1582 NTANNVKNELRKIG
+1582 NTANTVKNELRKIG

-1601 VVCYYNGKRVSRS
+1601 VICYYNGKRISRS
-1614 ESLSISKTNENTDIV
+1614 ESLSILKTNENTEII

-1657 YNKQINGETIL
+1657 YNKQINGESIL
-1668 NLKPIYSDMAPNGL
+1668 NLKPIYSEMAPNGL

-1694 NILKDRKRVADE
+1694 KILKDRKRVADE

-1715 AYLNGKRITFNE
+1715 AYLNGKRISFNE

-1735 LNIKMEDEKPIEFS
+1735 LNIKMEDEKPIEFP
-1749 NQTQNNLSLN
+1749 NLIQNNLSLN
-1759 NESQTSISSVT
+1759 NESQTSISTVT
-1770 NNIKPFTNNVTSYPN
+1770 NNIKPFTNNINTYPN

-1854 NEAIRLGIADAF
+1854 NEAIRLGITDAF

-1884 MIR
+1884 LIR

>member
-1 MSKFMKLRLNRILMC
+1 MKLRLNNLLMY

-56 NGEFTKAYKPYTQ
+56 DGEFTKAYKPYTQ

-94 KKKCITYLKTA
+94 KKKCISYLKTA

-251 ADNSFSKGE
+251 ADNSYSKGE

-309 WGNPKN
+309 WGKPKN

-354 KINTKRRPLDVLV
+354 KINTKRIPIDVLV

-374 ESKDQFLSGK
+374 ESKDQVLNGK

-403 SGDYLFDL
+403 SGDYLIDL

-424 GLNTQSD
+424 GLKTQSD

-463 SSSDDNYIQYLK
+463 NSSDDNYIQYLK

-482 LDVNESTKVFDELI
+482 LDVNESTKVVDETI
-496 VNSSK
+496 VNNPK
-501 KEVKENSKVIETK
+501 KEVEENSKVIETK
-514 VDKKNIES
+514 IEKKKSEN
-522 PSVSNRELVLM
+522 PSVSNRELVLLS
-533 NKQDTEEARKE
+533 KQDAEEARKE
-544 YKELKQDADEAKQ
+544 YKELKQDAEEAKQ

-564 TAENL
+564 TAEST
-569 ITKMNELITSDE
+569 ISKMNELIISDE
-581 TIEDIEIRNDSIKIH
+581 TIDNIGIRNDSIKLH
-596 ETKRNDALKQ
+596 ENKRNDALKQ
-606 KKMAN
+606 KEMAN
-611 KLLAYSEALTKD
+611 KLLTYSEALTKD

-637 TNELEKI
+637 SNELEKI
-644 NTNNNNSEGIIKL
+644 NTQNTDYIITKL
-657 ENLQKE
+657 EKLQKE
-663 ITKISKQE
+663 ISEISSKE
-671 KISENFYA
+671 KTSENFYA

-693 SIEKINNLTKQN
+693 SIEKINNLTEQN
-705 LTDVK
+705 LTEVK
-710 QSILENESVLSK
+710 QSIAENESILSK
-722 TRKKSIKAELNKK
+722 TRKKSIKAELNQK

-740 DEEIVLEKELSN
+740 AEEIVLEKELSN
-752 NEAEITK
+752 NEAEIIK

-777 KSENIALTITTQP
+777 KSENIALTITTQT

-796 IVNNIKENQAVT
+796 IVNNITDNQAVT
-808 TQTVSDQT
+808 TQTVSDQS
-816 PIVNNITDNQAVAT
+816 PIVNNLSDNQAVTT

-845 EGNSIKEENKN
+845 EGDSIIENNKN
-856 QEPIKEKEEIAINNK
+856 QEPIKDKEEISINNK

-883 EKTSQNSL
+883 ENTNQNSL
-891 FITAKSNNTKEL
+891 FITANSNNTKEL
-903 NKNLEDLTR
+903 NKNLEELTR

-920 NNNLNNYQNEK
+920 NDNLNNYQNEK
-931 AIQLKNDADKTLSE
+931 AIQLKTDADKTISE
-945 SKFKQNILKDL
+945 SKFKQNILKEL
-956 IIKSKATIDSLKSNP
+956 IIKSKATIDSLMSNP

-993 NEYETNEAKILNDEA
+993 NEFETNEAKILNNEA
-1008 DSLYRDNQVLKEDVK
+1008 DSLYREIQVLKDDVK
-1023 LESDSSALETLTK
+1023 LESDSSAIETLTK

-1048 QNEAIAVLQKSNSEY
+1048 QNETIAVLQKSNSEY

-1087 NELLTLR
+1087 NELLSLR
-1094 ISAYQKQ
+1094 INGYQKQ
-1101 IQANT
+1101 IEANT
-1106 EEINQLNLNIKN
+1106 EEMNQLNLNIKT
-1118 NEILINKKTNLKTKY
+1118 NEILINKKTNIKNKY
-1133 ILINSKIDLINKQ
+1133 TSINTKIDLINKQ

-1153 TSQETTLDS
+1153 TSQESTLDS
-1162 IFNIIKTQKIA
+1162 ILNIIKTQKIA

-1200 KPNTEKK
+1200 KPN
-1207 NKPVEKIKAKKES
+1207 VEKNNIPAEKIEAKKES
-1220 DEITIKSDKTA
+1220 DNITMKTDKTS

-1246 LIALFNSADN
+1246 LIVLFNSADN
-1256 NNDVL
+1256 NNEVL

-1275 IAESIIL
+1275 LAESILL

-1287 SNSNKTLYNPREYLF
+1287 SNSNKVIYNPREYLY
-1302 KSDSLDLI
+1302 KSDSLNLI
-1310 FDSIIKLSNNLK
+1310 FDSLIKLSNNLR
-1322 VEAEEKDENEKQALI
+1322 VEAEEKDENEKQPLI
-1337 TKSNELDSLAS
+1337 AKSNELDSLAL
-1348 LIKVEATKYNDLAK
+1348 LIKIEVTKYYDLAK
-1362 DTLSSAIND
+1362 DTLSLAIND

-1384 IIAIINLINALNIQ
+1384 ITAIINLINALNIQ

-1419 FAFNLNKE
+1419 FATNLNKE
-1427 SKQIV
+1427 SKQIL

-1451 SKLSNQAIIELN
+1451 AKLSNQAIIELN
-1463 ELLPFIKKSIP
+1463 ELLPFIKKTIP
-1474 NNNFA
+1474 NNNIA
-1479 VNTQT
+1479 VNTQK
-1484 IDALPKQETK
+1484 IEALPKQES
-1494 KETKK
+1494 KEEIKK
-1499 EKIIQKKESITI
+1499 EKIIQKKESISI

-1519 AAYNN
+1519 TAYNN
-1524 ENPIPLN
+1524 DNPIPLN

-1546 FKMLIKNN
+1546 FKMLIANN
-1554 SFSGLSPINAEKT
+1554 SFNGLSPINAEKT

-1582 NTANNVKNELRKIG
+1582 NTANTVKNELRKIG

-1601 VVCYYNGKRVSRS
+1601 VVFYYNGKRISRS
-1614 ESLSISKTNENTDIV
+1614 ESISLSKTNENTEIV
-1629 ANQTSSL
+1629 ANQTTSL
-1636 IVNTPELN
+1636 IVNTPEIKKEIN

-1657 YNKQINGETIL
+1657 YNKQINGESIL

-1694 NILKDRKRVADE
+1694 KILKDRKRVADE

-1715 AYLNGKRITFNE
+1715 AYLNGKRISFNE

-1735 LNIKMEDEKPIEFS
+1735 LNIKMEDEKPIEFPS
-1749 NQTQNNLSLN
+1749 QIQNNLSIN
-1759 NESQTSISSVT
+1759 NESQNSISTVT
-1770 NNIKPFTNNVTSYPN
+1770 NNIKPFTNNVNSYPN

-1803 QIGAFKKQ
+1803 QIGAFRKQ

-1884 MIR
+1884 LIR

>member
-1 MSKFMKLRLNRILMC
+1 MKLRLSNLLMY

-21 KIILI
+21 KNILF

-49 EANRYFE
+49 EADRYFE
-56 NGEFTKAYKPYTQ
+56 DGEFTKAYKPYTQ
-69 LVANYPKE
+69 LVANYPKD

-94 KKKCITYLKTA
+94 KKKCISYLKTA

-309 WGNPKN
+309 WGKPKN

-354 KINTKRRPLDVLV
+354 KINTKRIPIDVLV

-374 ESKDQFLSGK
+374 ESKDQLLKGK

-389 IETQDSIGTFKTSD
+389 IDTQDSIGTFKTSD
-403 SGDYLFDL
+403 SGDYLIDL

-452 DKLVITNFFDE
+452 GKLVITNFFDE
-463 SSSDDNYIQYLK
+463 NSSDDNYIQYLK

-482 LDVNESTKVFDELI
+482 LDVNESTKVFNESI
-496 VNSSK
+496 VNSPK
-501 KEVKENSKVIETK
+501 KELDENSKVIETK
-514 VDKKNIES
+514 IDKKNIEN
-522 PSVSNRELVLM
+522 PGVSNRELVLM
-533 NKQDTEEARKE
+533 NKQDAEEARKE

-564 TAENL
+564 TAENS

-581 TIEDIEIRNDSIKIH
+581 TIEDTEIRNDSIKKH

-606 KKMAN
+606 KEMAN
-611 KLLAYSEALTKD
+611 KLLYYSEALTKD

-637 TNELEKI
+637 ANELEKI
-644 NTNNNNSEGIIKL
+644 NTNNNNESITKL
-657 ENLQKE
+657 ESLQKE
-663 ITKISKQE
+663 ITEISKQE

-722 TRKKSIKAELNKK
+722 TRKKSIKAELNQK

-740 DEEIVLEKELSN
+740 AEEIVLEKELSN
-752 NEAEITK
+752 NEAEIIK

-777 KSENIALTITTQP
+777 KSEKIALTITTQT
-790 VSDQAP
+790 VSEQAP
-796 IVNNIKENQAVT
+796 IVNNISDNQAVT
-808 TQTVSDQT
+808 TQTISDQT

-891 FITAKSNNTKEL
+891 FITANSDNTKEL

-920 NNNLNNYQNEK
+920 NDNLTNYQNEK

-956 IIKSKATIDSLKSNP
+956 IIISKATIDSLMSNP

-993 NEYETNEAKILNDEA
+993 NEFETNEAKILNDEA
-1008 DSLYRDNQVLKEDVK
+1008 DSLYREIQILKEDIK
-1023 LESDSSALETLTK
+1023 LESDSSASETLTK
-1036 RIKENENEIIIK
+1036 RIKEKENEIIIK

-1087 NELLTLR
+1087 NELLSLR

-1101 IQANT
+1101 IEANT
-1106 EEINQLNLNIKN
+1106 EEITQLNLNIKN

-1133 ILINSKIDLINKQ
+1133 ILINTKIDLINKQ

-1153 TSQETTLDS
+1153 TSQETTIDS
-1162 IFNIIKTQKIA
+1162 IVNIIKNQKNA

-1207 NKPVEKIKAKKES
+1207 NKPVEKIESKKES
-1220 DEITIKSDKTA
+1220 DEITIKSDKTS

-1256 NNDVL
+1256 NNEVL

-1275 IAESIIL
+1275 LAESIIL

-1302 KSDSLDLI
+1302 KSDSLNLI

-1322 VEAEEKDENEKQALI
+1322 VEAEEKDENEKEALI

-1348 LIKVEATKYNDLAK
+1348 LIKIEVTKYNDLAK
-1362 DTLSSAIND
+1362 DTLSLDINN

-1384 IIAIINLINALNIQ
+1384 IIAIINLINSLNIQ

-1419 FAFNLNKE
+1419 FATNLNKE
-1427 SKQIV
+1427 SKQIL

-1437 ITDNELKLKQLTLS
+1437 ITDNEVKLKQLTLS
-1451 SKLSNQAIIELN
+1451 SKLSNQALIELN
-1463 ELLPFIKKSIP
+1463 ELLPFIKKTIP
-1474 NNNFA
+1474 NNNIA

-1484 IDALPKQETK
+1484 IEALPKQETI

-1546 FKMLIKNN
+1546 FKMLIANN

-1601 VVCYYNGKRVSRS
+1601 VVCYYNGKRVSKS
-1614 ESLSISKTNENTDIV
+1614 ESLSISKTNENTEIV
-1629 ANQTSSL
+1629 TNQTNSL
-1636 IVNTPELN
+1636 IINTPEIKKELN

-1657 YNKQINGETIL
+1657 YNKQINGESIL
-1668 NLKPIYSDMAPNGL
+1668 NLKPIYSEMAPNGL

-1694 NILKDRKRVADE
+1694 NILKDRKRIADE

-1735 LNIKMEDEKPIEFS
+1735 LNIKMEDEKPIEFP
-1749 NQTQNNLSLN
+1749 NQTQNNLSIN
-1759 NESQTSISSVT
+1759 NESQTSISTVT

-1803 QIGAFKKQ
+1803 QIGAFRKQ

-1841 GNFTEAKNAETLK
+1841 GNFSEAKNAETLK
-1854 NEAIRLGIADAF
+1854 NEAIRLGITDAF

-1877 GAEATNM
+1877 GAEAANM

>member
-1 MSKFMKLRLNRILMC
+1 MKLRLSNLLMY

-21 KIILI
+21 KNILF

-49 EANRYFE
+49 EADRYFE
-56 NGEFTKAYKPYTQ
+56 DREFTKAYKPYSQ
-69 LVANYPKE
+69 LVANYPKD

-94 KKKCITYLKTA
+94 KKKCISYLKTA

-309 WGNPKN
+309 WGKPKN

-354 KINTKRRPLDVLV
+354 KINTKRIPIDVLV

-374 ESKDQFLSGK
+374 ESKDQLLKGK

-389 IETQDSIGTFKTSD
+389 IDTQDSIGTFKTSD
-403 SGDYLFDL
+403 SGDYLIDL

-452 DKLVITNFFDE
+452 GKLVITNFFDE
-463 SSSDDNYIQYLK
+463 NSSDDNYIQYLK

-482 LDVNESTKVFDELI
+482 LDVNESTKVFNESI
-496 VNSSK
+496 VNSPK
-501 KEVKENSKVIETK
+501 KELDENSKVIETK
-514 VDKKNIES
+514 IDKKNIEN
-522 PSVSNRELVLM
+522 PGVSNRELVLM
-533 NKQDTEEARKE
+533 NKQDAEEARKE

-564 TAENL
+564 TAENS

-581 TIEDIEIRNDSIKIH
+581 TIEDTEIRNDSIKKH

-606 KKMAN
+606 KEMAN
-611 KLLAYSEALTKD
+611 KLLYYSEALTKD

-637 TNELEKI
+637 ANELEKI
-644 NTNNNNSEGIIKL
+644 NTNNNNESITKL
-657 ENLQKE
+657 ESLQKE
-663 ITKISKQE
+663 ITEISKQE

-722 TRKKSIKAELNKK
+722 TRKKSIKAELNQK

-740 DEEIVLEKELSN
+740 AEEIVLEKELSN
-752 NEAEITK
+752 NEAEIIK

-777 KSENIALTITTQP
+777 KSEKIALTITTQT
-790 VSDQAP
+790 VSEQAP
-796 IVNNIKENQAVT
+796 IVNNIRDNQAVT
-808 TQTVSDQT
+808 TQTISDQT

-891 FITAKSNNTKEL
+891 FITANSDNTKEL

-920 NNNLNNYQNEK
+920 NDNLTNYQNEK

-956 IIKSKATIDSLKSNP
+956 IIKSKATIDSLMSNP

-993 NEYETNEAKILNDEA
+993 NEFETNEAKILNDEA
-1008 DSLYRDNQVLKEDVK
+1008 DSLYREIQILKEDIK
-1023 LESDSSALETLTK
+1023 LESDSSASETLTK
-1036 RIKENENEIIIK
+1036 RIKEKENEIIIK

-1087 NELLTLR
+1087 NELLSLR

-1101 IQANT
+1101 IEANT

-1133 ILINSKIDLINKQ
+1133 ILINTKIDLINKQ

-1153 TSQETTLDS
+1153 TSQETTIDS
-1162 IFNIIKTQKIA
+1162 IVNIIKNQKIA

-1207 NKPVEKIKAKKES
+1207 NKPVEKIESKKET
-1220 DEITIKSDKTA
+1220 DEITIKSDKTS

-1256 NNDVL
+1256 NNEVL

-1275 IAESIIL
+1275 LAESIIL

-1302 KSDSLDLI
+1302 KSDSLNLI

-1322 VEAEEKDENEKQALI
+1322 VEAEEKDENEKEALI

-1348 LIKVEATKYNDLAK
+1348 LIKIEVTKYNDLAK
-1362 DTLSSAIND
+1362 DTLSLDIND

-1384 IIAIINLINALNIQ
+1384 IIAIINLINSLNIQ

-1419 FAFNLNKE
+1419 FANNLNKE
-1427 SKQIV
+1427 SKQIL

-1437 ITDNELKLKQLTLS
+1437 ITDNDVKLKQLTLS

-1463 ELLPFIKKSIP
+1463 ELLPFIKKTIP
-1474 NNNFA
+1474 KNNIA

-1484 IDALPKQETK
+1484 IEALPKQETI

-1546 FKMLIKNN
+1546 FKMLIANN

-1601 VVCYYNGKRVSRS
+1601 VVCYYNGKRVSKS
-1614 ESLSISKTNENTDIV
+1614 ESLSISKTNENTEIV
-1629 ANQTSSL
+1629 TNQTNSL
-1636 IVNTPELN
+1636 IINTPEIKKELN

-1657 YNKQINGETIL
+1657 YNKQINGESIL
-1668 NLKPIYSDMAPNGL
+1668 NLKPIYSEMAPNGL

-1694 NILKDRKRVADE
+1694 NILKDRKRIADE

-1735 LNIKMEDEKPIEFS
+1735 LNIKMEDEKPIEFP
-1749 NQTQNNLSLN
+1749 NQTQNNLSIN
-1759 NESQTSISSVT
+1759 NESQTSISTVT

-1803 QIGAFKKQ
+1803 QIGAFRKQ

-1841 GNFTEAKNAETLK
+1841 GNFSEAKNAETLK
-1854 NEAIRLGIADAF
+1854 NEAIRLGITDAF

-1877 GAEATNM
+1877 GAEAANM

>member
-1 MSKFMKLRLNRILMC
+1 MKLRLSNLLMY

-21 KIILI
+21 KNILF

-49 EANRYFE
+49 EADRYFE
-56 NGEFTKAYKPYTQ
+56 DGEFTKAYKPYTQ
-69 LVANYPKE
+69 LVANYPKD

-94 KKKCITYLKTA
+94 KKKCISYLKTA

-309 WGNPKN
+309 WGKPKN

-354 KINTKRRPLDVLV
+354 KINTKRIPIDVLV

-374 ESKDQFLSGK
+374 ESKDQLLKGK

-389 IETQDSIGTFKTSD
+389 IDTQDSIGTFKTSD
-403 SGDYLFDL
+403 SGDYLIDL

-452 DKLVITNFFDE
+452 GKLVITNFFDE
-463 SSSDDNYIQYLK
+463 NSSDDNYIQYLK

-482 LDVNESTKVFDELI
+482 LDVNESTKVFNESI
-496 VNSSK
+496 VNSPK
-501 KEVKENSKVIETK
+501 KELDENSKVIETK
-514 VDKKNIES
+514 IDKKNIEN
-522 PSVSNRELVLM
+522 PGVSNRELVLM
-533 NKQDTEEARKE
+533 NKQDAEEARKE

-564 TAENL
+564 TAENS

-581 TIEDIEIRNDSIKIH
+581 TIEDTEIRNDSIKKH

-606 KKMAN
+606 KEMAN
-611 KLLAYSEALTKD
+611 KLLYYSEALTKD

-637 TNELEKI
+637 ANELEKI
-644 NTNNNNSEGIIKL
+644 NTNNNNESITKL
-657 ENLQKE
+657 ESLQKE
-663 ITKISKQE
+663 ITEISKQE

-722 TRKKSIKAELNKK
+722 TRKKSIKAELNQK

-740 DEEIVLEKELSN
+740 AEEIVLEKELSN
-752 NEAEITK
+752 NEAEIIK

-777 KSENIALTITTQP
+777 KSEKIALTITTQT
-790 VSDQAP
+790 VSEQAP
-796 IVNNIKENQAVT
+796 IVNNIRDNQAVT
-808 TQTVSDQT
+808 TQTISDQT

-891 FITAKSNNTKEL
+891 FITANSDNTKEL

-920 NNNLNNYQNEK
+920 NDNLTNYQNEK

-956 IIKSKATIDSLKSNP
+956 IIISKATIDSLMSNP

-985 SLIAENKS
+985 SIIAENKS
-993 NEYETNEAKILNDEA
+993 NEFETNEAKILNDEA
-1008 DSLYRDNQVLKEDVK
+1008 DSLYREIQILKEDIK
-1023 LESDSSALETLTK
+1023 LESDSSASETLTK
-1036 RIKENENEIIIK
+1036 RIKEKENEIIIK

-1087 NELLTLR
+1087 NELLSLR

-1101 IQANT
+1101 IEANT

-1133 ILINSKIDLINKQ
+1133 ILINTKIDLINKQ

-1153 TSQETTLDS
+1153 TSQETTIDS
-1162 IFNIIKTQKIA
+1162 IVNIIKNQKNA

-1207 NKPVEKIKAKKES
+1207 NKPVEKIESKKES
-1220 DEITIKSDKTA
+1220 DEITIKSDKTS

-1256 NNDVL
+1256 NNEVL

-1275 IAESIIL
+1275 LAESIIL

-1302 KSDSLDLI
+1302 KSDSLNLI

-1322 VEAEEKDENEKQALI
+1322 VEAEEKDENEKEALI

-1348 LIKVEATKYNDLAK
+1348 LIKIEVTKYNDLAK
-1362 DTLSSAIND
+1362 DTLSLDINN

-1384 IIAIINLINALNIQ
+1384 IIAIINLINSLNIQ

-1419 FAFNLNKE
+1419 FANNLNKE
-1427 SKQIV
+1427 SKQIL

-1437 ITDNELKLKQLTLS
+1437 ITDNEVKLKQLTLS
-1451 SKLSNQAIIELN
+1451 SKLSNQALIELN
-1463 ELLPFIKKSIP
+1463 ELLPFIKKTIP
-1474 NNNFA
+1474 NNNIA

-1484 IDALPKQETK
+1484 IEALPKQETI

-1546 FKMLIKNN
+1546 FKMLIANN

-1601 VVCYYNGKRVSRS
+1601 VVCYYNGKRVSKS
-1614 ESLSISKTNENTDIV
+1614 ESLSISKTNENTEIV
-1629 ANQTSSL
+1629 TNQTNSL
-1636 IVNTPELN
+1636 IINTPEIKKELN

-1657 YNKQINGETIL
+1657 YNKQINGESIL
-1668 NLKPIYSDMAPNGL
+1668 NLKPIYSEMAPNGL

-1694 NILKDRKRVADE
+1694 NILKDRKRIADE

-1735 LNIKMEDEKPIEFS
+1735 LNIKMEDEKPIEFP
-1749 NQTQNNLSLN
+1749 NQTQNNLSIN
-1759 NESQTSISSVT
+1759 NESQTSISTVT

-1803 QIGAFKKQ
+1803 QIGAFRKQ

-1841 GNFTEAKNAETLK
+1841 GNFSEAKNAETLK
-1854 NEAIRLGIADAF
+1854 NEAIRLGITDAF

-1877 GAEATNM
+1877 GAEAANM

>member
-1 MSKFMKLRLNRILMC
+1 MKLRLNRILMC

-56 NGEFTKAYKPYTQ
+56 DGEFTKAYKPYTQ
-69 LVANYPKE
+69 LVANYPKD

-94 KKKCITYLKTA
+94 KKKCISYLKTA

-309 WGNPKN
+309 WGKPKN

-354 KINTKRRPLDVLV
+354 KINTKRIPIDVLV

-374 ESKDQFLSGK
+374 ESKDQLLNGK

-389 IETQDSIGTFKTSD
+389 IETKDSIGTFKTSD
-403 SGDYLFDL
+403 RGDYLIDL

-452 DKLVITNFFDE
+452 GKLVITNFFDE
-463 SSSDDNYIQYLK
+463 NSSDDDYIQYLK

-482 LDVNESTKVFDELI
+482 LDVNESTKVFDESI
-496 VNSSK
+496 VNSPK
-501 KEVKENSKVIETK
+501 KEVEENSKVIETK
-514 VDKKNIES
+514 LDKKNIES

-533 NKQDTEEARKE
+533 NKQDAEEARKE

-581 TIEDIEIRNDSIKIH
+581 TIEDIEIRNDSIKRH

-606 KKMAN
+606 KEMAN

-644 NTNNNNSEGIIKL
+644 NTNNNNEGIIKL

-663 ITKISKQE
+663 ITEISKQE

-752 NEAEITK
+752 NEEEITK

-777 KSENIALTITTQP
+777 KSENIVLTITTQT

-796 IVNNIKENQAVT
+796 IVNNIKDNQAVT

-816 PIVNNITDNQAVAT
+816 PIVNNITDNQALAT

-891 FITAKSNNTKEL
+891 FITANSNNTKEL

-931 AIQLKNDADKTLSE
+931 AIQLKNDADKTLNE

-993 NEYETNEAKILNDEA
+993 NELEANEAKILNDEA
-1008 DSLYRDNQVLKEDVK
+1008 DSLYREIQVLKEDVK

-1101 IQANT
+1101 IEANT

-1256 NNDVL
+1256 NNEVL

-1302 KSDSLDLI
+1302 KSDSLNLI

-1362 DTLSSAIND
+1362 DTLSLAIND

-1384 IIAIINLINALNIQ
+1384 ITAIINLINALNIQ

-1463 ELLPFIKKSIP
+1463 ELLPFIKKTIP
-1474 NNNFA
+1474 NNNIA
-1479 VNTQT
+1479 VNTNT
-1484 IDALPKQETK
+1484 IETLPK

-1854 NEAIRLGIADAF
+1854 NEAIRLGITDAF

>member
-1 MSKFMKLRLNRILMC
+1 MKLRLSNLLMC

-21 KIILI
+21 KNILF

-49 EANRYFE
+49 EADRYFE
-56 NGEFTKAYKPYTQ
+56 DGEFTKAYKPYTQ
-69 LVANYPKE
+69 LVANYPKD

-94 KKKCITYLKTA
+94 KKKCISYLKTA

-309 WGNPKN
+309 WGKPKN

-354 KINTKRRPLDVLV
+354 KINTKRIPIDVLV

-374 ESKDQFLSGK
+374 ESKDQLLNGK

-403 SGDYLFDL
+403 SGDYLIDL

-431 TVNLPLATTSKP
+431 SVNLPLATTSKP

-452 DKLVITNFFDE
+452 GKLVITNFFDE
-463 SSSDDNYIQYLK
+463 NSSDDNYIQYLK

-482 LDVNESTKVFDELI
+482 LDVNEPTKVFDETI
-496 VNSSK
+496 VNSPK
-501 KEVKENSKVIETK
+501 KEVEENSKVIETK
-514 VDKKNIES
+514 IDKKNIEN
-522 PSVSNRELVLM
+522 PSVSNRELVLIS
-533 NKQDTEEARKE
+533 KQDAEEARKE
-544 YKELKQDADEAKQ
+544 YKELKQDAEEAKQ

-564 TAENL
+564 TAENS

-581 TIEDIEIRNDSIKIH
+581 TIDDIEIRNDSIKKH

-606 KKMAN
+606 KEMAN
-611 KLLAYSEALTKD
+611 KLLYYSEALTKD

-644 NTNNNNSEGIIKL
+644 NTNNNNESITKL
-657 ENLQKE
+657 ESLQKE
-663 ITKISKQE
+663 ITEISKQE
-671 KISENFYA
+671 KISENFYT

-722 TRKKSIKAELNKK
+722 TRKKSIKAELNQK

-740 DEEIVLEKELSN
+740 AEEIVLEKELSN
-752 NEAEITK
+752 NEAEIIK

-777 KSENIALTITTQP
+777 KSEKIALTITTQT
-790 VSDQAP
+790 VSEQAP
-796 IVNNIKENQAVT
+796 IVNNIRDNQAVT
-808 TQTVSDQT
+808 TQTISDQT

-891 FITAKSNNTKEL
+891 FITANSDNTKEL

-912 KLSIIDSD
+912 KLSIIESD
-920 NNNLNNYQNEK
+920 NDNLTNYQNEK
-931 AIQLKNDADKTLSE
+931 AIQLKNDADKTLTE

-956 IIKSKATIDSLKSNP
+956 IIKSKATIDSLMSNP

-993 NEYETNEAKILNDEA
+993 NEFETNEAKILNDEA
-1008 DSLYRDNQVLKEDVK
+1008 DSLYREIQILKEDIK
-1023 LESDSSALETLTK
+1023 LESDSSASETLTK
-1036 RIKENENEIIIK
+1036 RIKEKENEIIIK
-1048 QNEAIAVLQKSNSEY
+1048 QNETIAVLQKSNSEY

-1087 NELLTLR
+1087 NELLSLR

-1101 IQANT
+1101 IEANT

-1133 ILINSKIDLINKQ
+1133 ILINTKIDLINKQ

-1153 TSQETTLDS
+1153 TSQETTIDS
-1162 IFNIIKTQKIA
+1162 IVNIIKNQKIA

-1200 KPNTEKK
+1200 KPNIEKK
-1207 NKPVEKIKAKKES
+1207 NIPVEKIEAEKES
-1220 DEITIKSDKTA
+1220 DKITIKTDKTSIA
-1231 ITIKKLNEKDTTSEQ
+1231 IKKLTEKDTTSEQ

-1256 NNDVL
+1256 NNEVL

-1275 IAESIIL
+1275 LAESIIL

-1287 SNSNKTLYNPREYLF
+1287 SNSNKVIYNPRGYLF
-1302 KSDSLDLI
+1302 KSDSLNLI

-1322 VEAEEKDENEKQALI
+1322 VEAEEKDENEKQPLI

-1348 LIKVEATKYNDLAK
+1348 LIKIEATKYNDLAN
-1362 DTLSSAIND
+1362 DTLSLAIND

-1384 IIAIINLINALNIQ
+1384 ITAIINLINALNIQ

-1409 LSSELNAQKE
+1409 LSSELIAQKE
-1419 FAFNLNKE
+1419 FATNLNKE
-1427 SKQIV
+1427 SKQIL

-1437 ITDNELKLKQLTLS
+1437 ITDNEVKLKQLTLS

-1463 ELLPFIKKSIP
+1463 ELLPFIKKTIP
-1474 NNNFA
+1474 NNNIA

-1484 IDALPKQETK
+1484 IEALPKQETIK
-1494 KETKK
+1494 KTKK
-1499 EKIIQKKESITI
+1499 EKTIQKKESITI

-1531 AKLNDGLLYRVQIGA
+1531 AKFNDGLLYRVQIGA
-1546 FKMLIKNN
+1546 FKILIANN

-1567 GNGYYRYTAGNYSEY
+1567 GNGYYRYTAGNYSDY

-1601 VVCYYNGKRVSRS
+1601 VICYYNGKRISRS
-1614 ESLSISKTNENTDIV
+1614 ESLSILKTNENTEII
-1629 ANQTSSL
+1629 ANQTTSL

-1657 YNKQINGETIL
+1657 YNKQINGESIL
-1668 NLKPIYSDMAPNGL
+1668 NLKPIYSEMAPNGL

-1694 NILKDRKRVADE
+1694 NILKDRKRIADE

-1735 LNIKMEDEKPIEFS
+1735 LNIKMEDEKPIEFP
-1749 NQTQNNLSLN
+1749 NQTQNNLSIN
-1759 NESQTSISSVT
+1759 NESQTSISTVT
-1770 NNIKPFTNNVTSYPN
+1770 NNIKAFTNNVTSYPN

-1829 YKVINSLFIYNI
+1829 YKIINSLFIYNI

-1854 NEAIRLGIADAF
+1854 NEAIRLGITDAF
-1866 ITVYKD
+1866 ITVYKN

-1877 GAEATNM
+1877 GAEAANM

>member
-1 MSKFMKLRLNRILMC
+1 MKLRLSNLLMY

-21 KIILI
+21 KNILF

-49 EANRYFE
+49 EADRYFE
-56 NGEFTKAYKPYTQ
+56 DGEFTKAYKPYTQ
-69 LVANYPKE
+69 LVANYPKD

-94 KKKCITYLKTA
+94 KKKCISYLKTA

-309 WGNPKN
+309 WGKPKN

-354 KINTKRRPLDVLV
+354 KINTKRIPIDVLV

-374 ESKDQFLSGK
+374 ESKDQLLKGK

-389 IETQDSIGTFKTSD
+389 IDTQDSIGTFKTSD
-403 SGDYLFDL
+403 SGDYLIDL

-452 DKLVITNFFDE
+452 GKLVITNFFDE
-463 SSSDDNYIQYLK
+463 NSSDDNYIQYLK

-482 LDVNESTKVFDELI
+482 LDVNESTKVFNESI
-496 VNSSK
+496 VNSPK
-501 KEVKENSKVIETK
+501 KELDENSKVIETK
-514 VDKKNIES
+514 IDKKNIEN
-522 PSVSNRELVLM
+522 PGVSNRELVLM
-533 NKQDTEEARKE
+533 NKQDAEEARKE

-564 TAENL
+564 TAENS

-581 TIEDIEIRNDSIKIH
+581 TIEDTEIRNDSIKKH

-606 KKMAN
+606 KEMAN
-611 KLLAYSEALTKD
+611 KLLYYSEALTKD

-637 TNELEKI
+637 ANELEKI
-644 NTNNNNSEGIIKL
+644 NTNNNNESITKL
-657 ENLQKE
+657 ESLQKE
-663 ITKISKQE
+663 ITEISKQE

-722 TRKKSIKAELNKK
+722 TRKKSIKAELNQK

-740 DEEIVLEKELSN
+740 AEEIVLEKELSN
-752 NEAEITK
+752 NEAEIIK

-777 KSENIALTITTQP
+777 KSEKIALTITTQT
-790 VSDQAP
+790 VSEQAP
-796 IVNNIKENQAVT
+796 IVNNISDNQAVT
-808 TQTVSDQT
+808 TQTISDQT

-891 FITAKSNNTKEL
+891 FITANSDNTKEL

-920 NNNLNNYQNEK
+920 NDNLTNYQNEK
-931 AIQLKNDADKTLSE
+931 AIQLKNDADKTLTE

-956 IIKSKATIDSLKSNP
+956 IIKSKATIDSLMSNP

-985 SLIAENKS
+985 SIIAENKS
-993 NEYETNEAKILNDEA
+993 NEFETNEAKILNDEA
-1008 DSLYRDNQVLKEDVK
+1008 DSLYREIQILKEDIK
-1023 LESDSSALETLTK
+1023 LESDSSASETLTK
-1036 RIKENENEIIIK
+1036 RIKEKENEIIIK

-1087 NELLTLR
+1087 NELLSLR

-1101 IQANT
+1101 IEANT

-1133 ILINSKIDLINKQ
+1133 ILINTKIDLINKQ

-1153 TSQETTLDS
+1153 TSQETTIDS
-1162 IFNIIKTQKIA
+1162 IVNIIKNQKNA

-1207 NKPVEKIKAKKES
+1207 NKPVEKIESKKES
-1220 DEITIKSDKTA
+1220 DEITIKSDKTS

-1256 NNDVL
+1256 NNEVL

-1275 IAESIIL
+1275 LAESIIL

-1302 KSDSLDLI
+1302 KSDSLNLI

-1322 VEAEEKDENEKQALI
+1322 VEAEEKDENEKEALI

-1348 LIKVEATKYNDLAK
+1348 LIKIEVTKYNDLAK
-1362 DTLSSAIND
+1362 DTLSLDINN

-1384 IIAIINLINALNIQ
+1384 IIAIINLINSLNIQ

-1419 FAFNLNKE
+1419 FANNLNKE
-1427 SKQIV
+1427 SKQIL

-1437 ITDNELKLKQLTLS
+1437 ITDNEVKLKQLTLS
-1451 SKLSNQAIIELN
+1451 SKLSNQALIELN
-1463 ELLPFIKKSIP
+1463 ELLPFIKKTIP
-1474 NNNFA
+1474 NNNIA

-1484 IDALPKQETK
+1484 IEALPKQETI

-1546 FKMLIKNN
+1546 FKMLIANN

-1601 VVCYYNGKRVSRS
+1601 VVCYYNGKRVSKS
-1614 ESLSISKTNENTDIV
+1614 ESLSISKTNENTEIV
-1629 ANQTSSL
+1629 TNQTNSL
-1636 IVNTPELN
+1636 IINTPEIKKELN

-1657 YNKQINGETIL
+1657 YNKQINGESIL
-1668 NLKPIYSDMAPNGL
+1668 NLKPIYSEMAPNGL

-1694 NILKDRKRVADE
+1694 NILKDRKRIADE

-1735 LNIKMEDEKPIEFS
+1735 LNIKMEDEKPIEFP
-1749 NQTQNNLSLN
+1749 NQTQNNLSIN
-1759 NESQTSISSVT
+1759 NESQTSISTVT

-1803 QIGAFKKQ
+1803 QIGAFRKQ

-1841 GNFTEAKNAETLK
+1841 GNFSEAKNAETLK
-1854 NEAIRLGIADAF
+1854 NEAIRLGITDAF

-1877 GAEATNM
+1877 GAEAANM

>member
-1 MSKFMKLRLNRILMC
+1 MKLRLSNLLMY
-16 KLKLN
+16 KLKFN
-21 KIILI
+21 KNILL

-31 FYCQLFSQKALSL
+31 FYCQIFSQKTLSL

-49 EANRYFE
+49 EADRYFE
-56 NGEFTKAYKPYTQ
+56 DGEFTKAYKPYTQ
-69 LVANYPKE
+69 LVANYPKD

-94 KKKCITYLKTA
+94 KKKCISYLKTA

-124 HINYLFDEAIKCY
+124 HINYLFDDAIKCY

-251 ADNSFSKGE
+251 ADNSYSKGE

-309 WGNPKN
+309 WGKPKN

-354 KINTKRRPLDVLV
+354 KINTKRIPIDVLV

-374 ESKDQFLSGK
+374 ESKDQLLNGK

-403 SGDYLFDL
+403 SGDYLIDL

-452 DKLVITNFFDE
+452 GKLVITNFFDE
-463 SSSDDNYIQYLK
+463 NSSDDNYIQYLK

-482 LDVNESTKVFDELI
+482 LDVNEPTKVFDEKI
-496 VNSSK
+496 VNSPK
-501 KEVKENSKVIETK
+501 KELDENSKVIETK
-514 VDKKNIES
+514 IDKKNIEN
-522 PSVSNRELVLM
+522 PSVSNRELVLIS
-533 NKQDTEEARKE
+533 KQDAEEARKE

-564 TAENL
+564 TAESTL
-569 ITKMNELITSDE
+569 TKMNELITSDE
-581 TIEDIEIRNDSIKIH
+581 TIEDIEIRNDSIKKH
-596 ETKRNDALKQ
+596 ETKRNEALKQ
-606 KKMAN
+606 KEMAI

-631 ELNEQY
+631 ELNEKY
-637 TNELEKI
+637 SNELEKI
-644 NTNNNNSEGIIKL
+644 NTNNNESITKL
-657 ENLQKE
+657 ESLQKE
-663 ITKISKQE
+663 IAEISKQE
-671 KISENFYA
+671 KTSENFYI
-679 DVKDKIEE
+679 DVKEKIEE

-693 SIEKINNLTKQN
+693 SIEKINNLTQQN
-705 LTDVK
+705 LTDLK
-710 QSILENESVLSK
+710 QSIAENESILSK
-722 TRKKSIKAELNKK
+722 TRKKSIKTELNQK

-740 DEEIVLEKELSN
+740 AEEIVLEKELSN

-765 DKRNELELSVKI
+765 DKRNELEQSVKI
-777 KSENIALTITTQP
+777 KSENI
-790 VSDQAP
+790 
-796 IVNNIKENQAVT
+796 AVT

-816 PIVNNITDNQAVAT
+816 PIVNNIINNQAIT
-830 QTISENITTNKENEK
+830 TPSISENITTNKENEK
-845 EGNSIKEENKN
+845 ESDSIIEENNN
-856 QEPIKEKEEIAINNK
+856 QESIKEKEEIALNNK

-883 EKTSQNSL
+883 ENTNQNSL
-891 FITAKSNNTKEL
+891 FITANSNNTKEL
-903 NKNLEDLTR
+903 NKNLEELTR

-920 NNNLNNYQNEK
+920 NDNLNNYQNEK
-931 AIQLKNDADKTLSE
+931 AIQLKTDADKTLTE

-978 TNQDNIK
+978 TNQDNFK

-993 NEYETNEAKILNDEA
+993 SEFETNEAKILNDEA
-1008 DSLYRDNQVLKEDVK
+1008 DSLYREIQILKEDIK
-1023 LESDSSALETLTK
+1023 LESDSSASETLTK
-1036 RIKENENEIIIK
+1036 RIKEKENEIIIK
-1048 QNEAIAVLQKSNSEY
+1048 QNETIAVLQKSNSEY

-1087 NELLTLR
+1087 NELLSLR

-1101 IQANT
+1101 IEANT

-1133 ILINSKIDLINKQ
+1133 ILINTKIDLINKQ

-1207 NKPVEKIKAKKES
+1207 NIPVEKIEAEKES
-1220 DEITIKSDKTA
+1220 DKITIKTDKTSIA
-1231 ITIKKLNEKDTTSEQ
+1231 IKKLTEKDTTSEQ

-1256 NNDVL
+1256 NNEVL

-1275 IAESIIL
+1275 LAENIIL

-1287 SNSNKTLYNPREYLF
+1287 SNSNKVIYNPRQYLF
-1302 KSDSLDLI
+1302 KSDSLNLI

-1348 LIKVEATKYNDLAK
+1348 LIKIEATKYNDLAN
-1362 DTLSSAIND
+1362 DTLSLAIND
-1371 SIQNKLEINKESQ
+1371 SIQNKLEINNASQ
-1384 IIAIINLINALNIQ
+1384 ITAIINLINTLNIQ

-1419 FAFNLNKE
+1419 FATNLNKE
-1427 SKQIV
+1427 SKQIL

-1451 SKLSNQAIIELN
+1451 AKLSNQALIELN
-1463 ELLPFIKKSIP
+1463 ELLPFIKKTIP
-1474 NNNFA
+1474 NNNIA

-1484 IDALPKQETK
+1484 IETLPKQETK
-1494 KETKK
+1494 KEKT
-1499 EKIIQKKESITI
+1499 IQKKESITI

-1531 AKLNDGLLYRVQIGA
+1531 AKFNDGLLYRVQIGA
-1546 FKMLIKNN
+1546 FKMLIANN

-1582 NTANNVKNELRKIG
+1582 NIANTVKNELRKIG

-1601 VVCYYNGKRVSRS
+1601 VICYYNGKRISRS
-1614 ESLSISKTNENTDIV
+1614 ESLSILKTNENTEII
-1629 ANQTSSL
+1629 ANQTTSL

-1657 YNKQINGETIL
+1657 YNKQINGESIL
-1668 NLKPIYSDMAPNGL
+1668 NLKPIYSEMAPNGL

-1694 NILKDRKRVADE
+1694 KILKDRKRVADE

-1735 LNIKMEDEKPIEFS
+1735 LNIKMEDEKPIEFP
-1749 NQTQNNLSLN
+1749 NQTENNLSLN
-1759 NESQTSISSVT
+1759 NESQTSISTIT
-1770 NNIKPFTNNVTSYPN
+1770 NNIKPFTNNINTYPN

-1854 NEAIRLGIADAF
+1854 NEAIRLGITDAF

-1884 MIR
+1884 LIR

>member
-1 MSKFMKLRLNRILMC
+1 MKLRLNNLLMY

-21 KIILI
+21 KNILL

-56 NGEFTKAYKPYTQ
+56 DGEFTKAYKPYTQ

-94 KKKCITYLKTA
+94 KKKCISYLKTA

-224 KGSNT
+224 KGSNI

-309 WGNPKN
+309 WGKPKN

-354 KINTKRRPLDVLV
+354 KINTKRIPIDVLV

-374 ESKDQFLSGK
+374 ESKDQLLNGK

-403 SGDYLFDL
+403 SGDYLIDL

-452 DKLVITNFFDE
+452 GKLVITNFFDE
-463 SSSDDNYIQYLK
+463 NSSDDNYIQYLK

-482 LDVNESTKVFDELI
+482 LDVNESTKVFNESI
-496 VNSSK
+496 VNSPK
-501 KEVKENSKVIETK
+501 KELDENSKVIETK
-514 VDKKNIES
+514 IDKKNIEN
-522 PSVSNRELVLM
+522 PGVSNRELVLM
-533 NKQDTEEARKE
+533 NKQDAEEARKE

-564 TAENL
+564 TAENS
-569 ITKMNELITSDE
+569 ITKMNELINSDE
-581 TIEDIEIRNDSIKIH
+581 SIEDIEIRNDSIKKH

-606 KKMAN
+606 KEMAN

-631 ELNEQY
+631 ELNEKY
-637 TNELEKI
+637 SNELEKI
-644 NTNNNNSEGIIKL
+644 NTNNNNESITKL
-657 ENLQKE
+657 ESLQKE
-663 ITKISKQE
+663 ITEISKQE

-693 SIEKINNLTKQN
+693 SIEKINNLTQQN
-705 LTDVK
+705 LTDLK
-710 QSILENESVLSK
+710 QSIAENESILSK
-722 TRKKSIKAELNKK
+722 TRKKSIKAELNQK

-740 DEEIVLEKELSN
+740 AEEIVLEKELSN

-777 KSENIALTITTQP
+777 KTENIALTITTQ
-790 VSDQAP
+790 
-796 IVNNIKENQAVT
+796 T
-808 TQTVSDQT
+808 LSDQT
-816 PIVNNITDNQAVAT
+816 PIVNNITDNQAIT
-830 QTISENITTNKENEK
+830 TPTISENITTNKENEK
-845 EGNSIKEENKN
+845 ESDSIKKENNN
-856 QEPIKEKEEIAINNK
+856 QEPIKEKEEIALNNK
-871 QLENIPKNEKIE
+871 QLESIPKNEKIE
-883 EKTSQNSL
+883 EKTNQNSL
-891 FITAKSNNTKEL
+891 FITANSNTKEL
-903 NKNLEDLTR
+903 NKNLEELTR

-920 NNNLNNYQNEK
+920 NDNLNNYQNEK
-931 AIQLKNDADKTLSE
+931 AIQLKTDADKTLSE

-956 IIKSKATIDSLKSNP
+956 IIKSKATIDSLMSNP

-993 NEYETNEAKILNDEA
+993 NEFETNEAKILNDEA
-1008 DSLYRDNQVLKEDVK
+1008 DSLYREIQILKEDIK
-1023 LESDSSALETLTK
+1023 LESDSSASETLTK
-1036 RIKENENEIIIK
+1036 RIKEKENEIIIK

-1087 NELLTLR
+1087 NELLSLR

-1101 IQANT
+1101 IEANT

-1133 ILINSKIDLINKQ
+1133 ILINTKIDLINKQ

-1162 IFNIIKTQKIA
+1162 IVKIIKTQNIA

-1207 NKPVEKIKAKKES
+1207 NIPVEKIEAEKES
-1220 DEITIKSDKTA
+1220 DKITIKTDKTSIA
-1231 ITIKKLNEKDTTSEQ
+1231 IKKLTEKDTTSEQ

-1256 NNDVL
+1256 NNEVL

-1275 IAESIIL
+1275 LAESIIL

-1302 KSDSLDLI
+1302 KSDSLNLI

-1348 LIKVEATKYNDLAK
+1348 LIKIEATKYNDLAN
-1362 DTLSSAIND
+1362 DTLSLAIND
-1371 SIQNKLEINKESQ
+1371 SIQNKLEINNASQ
-1384 IIAIINLINALNIQ
+1384 ITAIINLINTLNIQ

-1419 FAFNLNKE
+1419 FATNLNKE
-1427 SKQIV
+1427 SKQIL

-1437 ITDNELKLKQLTLS
+1437 ITDDELKLKQLTLS
-1451 SKLSNQAIIELN
+1451 AKLSNQALIELN
-1463 ELLPFIKKSIP
+1463 ELLPFIKKTIP
-1474 NNNFA
+1474 NNNIA

-1484 IDALPKQETK
+1484 IETLPKQETK
-1494 KETKK
+1494 KEKT
-1499 EKIIQKKESITI
+1499 IQKKESITI

-1531 AKLNDGLLYRVQIGA
+1531 AKFNDGLLYRVQIGA
-1546 FKMLIKNN
+1546 FKILIANN

-1582 NTANNVKNELRKIG
+1582 NTANTVKNELRKIG

-1601 VVCYYNGKRVSRS
+1601 VICYYNGKRISRS
-1614 ESLSISKTNENTDIV
+1614 ESLSILKTNENTEII

-1657 YNKQINGETIL
+1657 YNKQINGESIL
-1668 NLKPIYSDMAPNGL
+1668 NLKPIYSEMAPNGL

-1694 NILKDRKRVADE
+1694 KILKDRKRVADE

-1735 LNIKMEDEKPIEFS
+1735 LNIKMEDEKPIEFP
-1749 NQTQNNLSLN
+1749 NQTENNLSLN
-1759 NESQTSISSVT
+1759 NESQTSISTVT
-1770 NNIKPFTNNVTSYPN
+1770 NNIKPFTNNINTYPN

-1854 NEAIRLGIADAF
+1854 NEAIRLGITDAF

-1884 MIR
+1884 LIR

>member
-1 MSKFMKLRLNRILMC
+1 MKLRLSNLLMC

-21 KIILI
+21 KNILF

-49 EANRYFE
+49 EAARYFE
-56 NGEFTKAYKPYTQ
+56 DGEFTKAYKPYTQ
-69 LVANYPKE
+69 LVANYPKD

-163 GKRLLSNM
+163 GKKLLSNM
-171 TDLVVQSKKQLNE
+171 TDLIVQSKKQLNE

-238 PLDGKDIYTSTKQ
+238 PLDGKDIYTATKQ

-309 WGNPKN
+309 WGKPKN

-354 KINTKRRPLDVLV
+354 KINTKRIPIDVLV

-374 ESKDQFLSGK
+374 ESKYQLLNGK

-403 SGDYLFDL
+403 SGDYLIDL

-452 DKLVITNFFDE
+452 GKLVITNFFDE
-463 SSSDDNYIQYLK
+463 NSSDDDYIQYLK

-482 LDVNESTKVFDELI
+482 LDVNESTKVVDESI
-496 VNSSK
+496 VNSPK
-501 KEVKENSKVIETK
+501 KEVEENSKVIETK
-514 VDKKNIES
+514 IDKKNIEN
-522 PSVSNRELVLM
+522 PSVSNGELALLS
-533 NKQDTEEARKE
+533 KQDAEEARKE

-564 TAENL
+564 TAESTL
-569 ITKMNELITSDE
+569 TKMNELITTDE
-581 TIEDIEIRNDSIKIH
+581 TIDDIEIRNDSIKIH

-606 KKMAN
+606 KEMAN

-637 TNELEKI
+637 SNELEKI
-644 NTNNNNSEGIIKL
+644 NNNNESITKL
-657 ENLQKE
+657 ESLQKE
-663 ITKISKQE
+663 IAEISKQE
-671 KISENFYA
+671 KTSENFYA

-693 SIEKINNLTKQN
+693 SIEKINNLTEQN
-705 LTDVK
+705 LNDVK

-777 KSENIALTITTQP
+777 KSENIALTITTQT
-790 VSDQAP
+790 VSEQAP
-796 IVNNIKENQAVT
+796 INNNITDNQAVT

-856 QEPIKEKEEIAINNK
+856 QESIKEKEEIAINNK

-891 FITAKSNNTKEL
+891 FITANSNNTKEL

-956 IIKSKATIDSLKSNP
+956 IIKSKATIDSLKSNS

-993 NEYETNEAKILNDEA
+993 NEFETNEAKILNDEA
-1008 DSLYRDNQVLKEDVK
+1008 DSLYREIQVLKEDVK

-1101 IQANT
+1101 IEANT

-1133 ILINSKIDLINKQ
+1133 ILINTKIDLINKQ

-1207 NKPVEKIKAKKES
+1207 NKPVEKIEAKKES
-1220 DEITIKSDKTA
+1220 DEITIKTDKTS

-1275 IAESIIL
+1275 LAESIIL

-1302 KSDSLDLI
+1302 KSDSLNLI

-1322 VEAEEKDENEKQALI
+1322 VEAEEKDENEKQDLI

-1348 LIKVEATKYNDLAK
+1348 LIKIEATKYNDLAK

-1409 LSSELNAQKE
+1409 LSSELNTQKE
-1419 FAFNLNKE
+1419 FAINLNKE
-1427 SKQIV
+1427 SKQIL

-1474 NNNFA
+1474 NNNIA

-1484 IDALPKQETK
+1484 IEALPKQ
-1494 KETKK
+1494 ETKK

-1511 EGLEIKNE
+1511 EGLVIKNE

-1546 FKMLIKNN
+1546 FKMLIANN

-1614 ESLSISKTNENTDIV
+1614 ESLSISKTNENTEIV

-1636 IVNTPELN
+1636 IVNTPEIKKELN

-1657 YNKQINGETIL
+1657 YNKQINGESIL
-1668 NLKPIYSDMAPNGL
+1668 NLKPIYSEMAPNGL

-1735 LNIKMEDEKPIEFS
+1735 LNIKMEDEKPIEFP
-1749 NQTQNNLSLN
+1749 NQTQNNLSIN
-1759 NESQTSISSVT
+1759 NESQTSISTVT

-1854 NEAIRLGIADAF
+1854 NEAIRLGITDAF

>member
-1 MSKFMKLRLNRILMC
+1 MKLRLSNLLMY

-21 KIILI
+21 KNILL

-31 FYCQLFSQKALSL
+31 FCCQIFSQKALSL

-49 EANRYFE
+49 EAGRYFE
-56 NGEFTKAYKPYTQ
+56 DGEFTKAYKPYTQ
-69 LVANYPKE
+69 LVANYPKD

-94 KKKCITYLKTA
+94 KKKCISYLKTA

-251 ADNSFSKGE
+251 ADNSYSKGE

-309 WGNPKN
+309 WGKPKN

-354 KINTKRRPLDVLV
+354 KINTKRIPIDVLV

-374 ESKDQFLSGK
+374 ESKDQLLKGK

-389 IETQDSIGTFKTSD
+389 IDTQDSIGTFKTSD
-403 SGDYLFDL
+403 SGDYLIDL

-452 DKLVITNFFDE
+452 GKLVITNFFDE
-463 SSSDDNYIQYLK
+463 NSSDDNYIQYLK

-482 LDVNESTKVFDELI
+482 LDVNESTKVFNEST
-496 VNSSK
+496 VNSPK
-501 KEVKENSKVIETK
+501 KEVEENSKVIETK
-514 VDKKNIES
+514 IDKKNIENKG
-522 PSVSNRELVLM
+522 VSNRELVLM
-533 NKQDTEEARKE
+533 NKQDADEARKE
-544 YKELKQDADEAKQ
+544 FKELKQDADEAKQ

-564 TAENL
+564 TAENS

-581 TIEDIEIRNDSIKIH
+581 TIEDIEIRNDSIKKH

-606 KKMAN
+606 KEMAN

-644 NTNNNNSEGIIKL
+644 NTNNNNESITKL
-657 ENLQKE
+657 ESLQKE
-663 ITKISKQE
+663 ITEISKQE

-693 SIEKINNLTKQN
+693 SIEKINNLTQQN

-710 QSILENESVLSK
+710 QSILENESILSK
-722 TRKKSIKAELNKK
+722 TRKKSIKAELNQK

-740 DEEIVLEKELSN
+740 AEEIVLEKELSN
-752 NEAEITK
+752 NEAEIIK

-777 KSENIALTITTQP
+777 KSENIALTITTQT

-796 IVNNIKENQAVT
+796 IVNNITDNQAVT

-816 PIVNNITDNQAVAT
+816 PIVNNLSDNQAVTT

-845 EGNSIKEENKN
+845 ENNSIKEENKN
-856 QEPIKEKEEIAINNK
+856 QEPIKEKEEISINNK

-883 EKTSQNSL
+883 EKTNQNSL
-891 FITAKSNNTKEL
+891 FITANSNNTKEL
-903 NKNLEDLTR
+903 NKNLEELTR

-956 IIKSKATIDSLKSNP
+956 IIKSKATIDSLKSNS

-993 NEYETNEAKILNDEA
+993 NEVETNEAKILNNEA
-1008 DSLYRDNQVLKEDVK
+1008 DSLYREIQVLKDEIK
-1023 LESDSSALETLTK
+1023 LESDSSVLETLTK
-1036 RIKENENEIIIK
+1036 RIKEKENEIIIK

-1087 NELLTLR
+1087 NELLSLR

-1101 IQANT
+1101 IEANT

-1118 NEILINKKTNLKTKY
+1118 NEVLINKNTNIKNKY
-1133 ILINSKIDLINKQ
+1133 ILINTKIDLINKQ

-1162 IFNIIKTQKIA
+1162 IFNIIRTQKIA

-1207 NKPVEKIKAKKES
+1207 NKPVEKIEAKKES
-1220 DEITIKSDKTA
+1220 DEITIKSDKTS

-1256 NNDVL
+1256 NNEVL
-1261 NESGQTSINELNVL
+1261 NESGQTSINELNLL
-1275 IAESIIL
+1275 IAENIIL

-1287 SNSNKTLYNPREYLF
+1287 SNSNKAIYNPREYIF
-1302 KSDSLDLI
+1302 KSDSLNLI

-1348 LIKVEATKYNDLAK
+1348 LIKIEATKYNDLAN
-1362 DTLSSAIND
+1362 DTLSLAIND
-1371 SIQNKLEINKESQ
+1371 SIQNKLEINKASQ
-1384 IIAIINLINALNIQ
+1384 ITAIINLINVLNIQ

-1419 FAFNLNKE
+1419 FATNLNKE
-1427 SKQIV
+1427 SKQIL

-1437 ITDNELKLKQLTLS
+1437 ITDDELKLKQLTLS
-1451 SKLSNQAIIELN
+1451 AKLSNQALIELN
-1463 ELLPFIKKSIP
+1463 ELLPFIKKTIP
-1474 NNNFA
+1474 NNNIA

-1484 IDALPKQETK
+1484 IEALPKQETK
-1494 KETKK
+1494 EETKK

-1546 FKMLIKNN
+1546 FKMLIANN

-1567 GNGYYRYTAGNYSEY
+1567 GNGYYRYTAGNYIEY
-1582 NTANNVKNELRKIG
+1582 NTANTVKNELRKIG

-1601 VVCYYNGKRVSRS
+1601 VICYYNGKRISRS
-1614 ESLSISKTNENTDIV
+1614 ESLSISKTNENTEII
-1629 ANQTSSL
+1629 ANQTTSL

-1657 YNKQINGETIL
+1657 YNKQINGESIL
-1668 NLKPIYSDMAPNGL
+1668 NLKPIYSEMAPNGL

-1694 NILKDRKRVADE
+1694 KILKDRKRVVDE

-1735 LNIKMEDEKPIEFS
+1735 LNIKMEGEKPIEFP
-1749 NQTQNNLSLN
+1749 NLIQNNLSLN
-1759 NESQTSISSVT
+1759 NEIQTSISTVT
-1770 NNIKPFTNNVTSYPN
+1770 NNIKPFTNNINTYPN

-1854 NEAIRLGIADAF
+1854 NEAIRLGITDAF

-1884 MIR
+1884 LIR